1 MHSDELLIEVLT
13 EELPAQALLNEYK
26 EMPKKLHALFQ
37 KHAIEVRNET
47 QNQNQNQ
54 NNIEVFYTPRRL
66 CVLVKDFPLFT
77 KETKEEFFGPPIE
90 IACNNKDKAQGLNA
104 LGLGFYQKLGL
115 KDPKH
120 FQSAFKNNKEVLYH
134 AKTNPKQPTKNL
146 IMPIVLEFLE
156 SLNFGKSMRWGS
168 VEKSF
173 IRPIH
178 NICVLFNGEN
188 FNNIEIK
195 EYGFKTK
202 QATKAHRQEGFDF
215 IEVHSPRE
223 YFEVLEKNHVILDP
237 KKREEK
243 ILQEIKELE
252 TKHHIIV
259 EIDRDLLDEVIAIT
273 EYPSTLLGEFD
284 KAFLKLPSEII
295 ITSMKENQ
303 RYFAT
308 FNQES
313 QKEGQKEDQKLHNG
327 FIVVSNAINKDKQK
341 IILGN
346 QKVLKA
352 RLSDAVFFYEND
364 LKKPLD
370 NAPLE
375 SVVFVQ
381 GLGTLRDKMER
392 ELIIAQYLTQKYA
405 SSLNMPL
412 EKALELMNRAVQI
425 AKADLLSE
433 VVYEFT
439 ELQGIMGY
447 YYALKQN
454 ENEWVALSLKE
465 QYLPASENAPLPSSV
480 FSAIVALSLK
490 LDSLFSLFSAGKIP
504 SGSKD
509 PFALRRLSF
518 GLLKIVAHYG
528 LKFDLKVD
536 LKNLFEKVGVYQSF
550 DLEILEKFLLE
561 RFNNLID
568 CNPSIIRSV
577 LNTNER
583 DIVAIIQKVKALK
596 RFLDDPKNAQ
606 KKELLFSAFKRL
618 ANINKDRNPNQ
629 TSGFSANLFKEPQE
643 HALFKAFNALKTSA
657 FESLD
662 SKIEAYFGLHAP
674 LEEYFK
680 SVLVMDKDLEIQKN
694 RKNFLWNVYQS
705 FLEIGDIKEIAI

>member
-1 MHSDELLIEVLT
+1 MHSDELLVEILV

-37 KHAIEVRNET
+37 KRALEVG
-47 QNQNQNQ
+47 
-54 NNIEVFYTPRRL
+54 NIEIFYTPRRL
-66 CVLVKDFPLFT
+66 CLLVKDFPLLT
-77 KETKEEFFGPPIE
+77 QEIKEEFFGPPVK
-90 IACNNKDKAQGLNA
+90 IACNHQDKTQGLNA
-104 LGLGFYQKLGL
+104 LGLGFYQKIGL
-115 KDPKH
+115 KDHQH
-120 FQSAFKNNKEVLYH
+120 FQTAFKNNKEVLYH
-134 AKTNPKQPTKNL
+134 AKIHAKEPTKDL

-156 SLNFGKSMRWGS
+156 GLNFGKSMRWGN

-188 FNNIEIK
+188 FNGIGVK

-215 IEVHSPRE
+215 IQVDSPKA

-237 KKREEK
+237 KKREAK
-243 ILQEIKELE
+243 ILKEIKELE
-252 TKHHIIV
+252 TKHRIIV
-259 EIDRDLLDEVIAIT
+259 EIDRDLLDEVVAIT
-273 EYPSTLLGEFD
+273 EYPSALLGEFD
-284 KAFLKLPSEII
+284 KAFLKLPTEII
-295 ITSMKENQ
+295 TTSMKENQ
-303 RYFAT
+303 RYFAA
-308 FNQES
+308 FNQKSQES
-313 QKEGQKEDQKLHNG
+313 PTLHNG
-327 FIVVSNAINKDKQK
+327 FIVVSNAISKDKQK
-341 IILGN
+341 IIAGN

-381 GLGTLRDKMER
+381 GLGSLKDKMER
-392 ELIIAQYLTQKYA
+392 EAIIAQYLTQKYA
-405 SSLNMPL
+405 PSLNMPL
-412 EKALELMNRAVQI
+412 EKALELISRAVKI

-433 VVYEFT
+433 VVYEFS

-454 ENEWVALSLKE
+454 ENELVALSLKE

-490 LDSLFSLFSAGKIP
+490 LDSLFSLFSVGKIP

-518 GLLKIVAHYG
+518 GLLKIIAHYG
-528 LKFDLKVD
+528 LEFDLKAD
-536 LKNLFEKVGVYQSF
+536 LKNLFEKVGVYQRF
-550 DLEILEKFLLE
+550 DLEVLEKFLLE

-583 DIVAIIQKVKALK
+583 DIVKIIQKVKALK

-618 ANINKDRNPNQ
+618 ANINKDRNPNESSEFS
-629 TSGFSANLFKEPQE
+629 TSLFKESQE
-643 HALFKAFNALKTSA
+643 HALFEAFNAIKTSA
-657 FESLD
+657 FEGLD

-680 SVLVMDKDLEIQKN
+680 SVLVMDKDIEIQKN
-694 RKNFLWNVYQS
+694 RKNFLWGVYQS

>member
-1 MHSDELLIEVLT
+1 MHSDELLVEILV

-37 KHAIEVRNET
+37 KHALEVG
-47 QNQNQNQ
+47 
-54 NNIEVFYTPRRL
+54 NIEIFYTPRRL
-66 CVLVKDFPLFT
+66 CLLVKDFPLLT
-77 KETKEEFFGPPIE
+77 QETKEEFFGPPVK
-90 IACNNKDKAQGLNA
+90 IACNHQDKTQGLNA

-115 KDPKH
+115 KDHQH
-120 FQSAFKNNKEVLYH
+120 FQTAFKNNKEVLYH
-134 AKTNPKQPTKNL
+134 AKIHAKEPTKDL

-156 SLNFGKSMRWGS
+156 GLNFGKSMRWGN

-188 FNNIEIK
+188 FNDIEVK

-215 IEVHSPRE
+215 VQVDSPKA

-237 KKREEK
+237 KKREAK

-252 TKHHIIV
+252 TKHRIIV
-259 EIDRDLLDEVIAIT
+259 EIDRDLLDEVVAIT
-273 EYPSTLLGEFD
+273 EYPSVLLGEFD
-284 KAFLKLPSEII
+284 KAFLKLPTEII
-295 ITSMKENQ
+295 TTSMKENQ

-308 FNQES
+308 FNQKS
-313 QKEGQKEDQKLHNG
+313 QEGPTLHNG
-327 FIVVSNAINKDKQK
+327 FIVVSNAISKDKQK
-341 IILGN
+341 IIAGN

-381 GLGTLRDKMER
+381 GLGTLKDKMER
-392 ELIIAQYLTQKYA
+392 EAIIAQYLTQKYA
-405 SSLNMPL
+405 SSLNMSL
-412 EKALELMNRAVQI
+412 EKALELVGRAVRI

-433 VVYEFT
+433 VVYEFS

-454 ENEWVALSLKE
+454 ENELVALSVKE

-480 FSAIVALSLK
+480 FSSIVALSLK
-490 LDSLFSLFSAGKIP
+490 LDSLFSLFSVGKIP

-518 GLLKIVAHYG
+518 GLLKIIAHYG
-528 LKFDLKVD
+528 LEFDLKAD

-550 DLEILEKFLLE
+550 DLEVLEKFLLE

-583 DIVAIIQKVKALK
+583 DIVKIIQKVKALK

-618 ANINKDRNPNQ
+618 ANINKDRNPNE
-629 TSGFSANLFKEPQE
+629 SSEFFISLFKELQE
-643 HALFKAFNALKTSA
+643 HALFEAFNAIKTSA

-680 SVLVMDKDLEIQKN
+680 SVLVMDKDIEIQKN
-694 RKNFLWNVYQS
+694 RKNFLWGVYQS

>member
-1 MHSDELLIEVLT
+1 MHSDELLVEILV
-13 EELPAQALLNEYK
+13 EELPAQALLNEYE

-37 KHAIEVRNET
+37 KRALEVG
-47 QNQNQNQ
+47 
-54 NNIEVFYTPRRL
+54 NIEIFYTPRRL
-66 CVLVKDFPLFT
+66 CLLVKDFPLLT
-77 KETKEEFFGPPIE
+77 QETKEEFFGPPIK
-90 IACNNKDKAQGLNA
+90 IACNHQDKTQGLNA

-115 KDPKH
+115 KDHQH
-120 FQSAFKNNKEVLYH
+120 FQTAFKNNKEVLYH
-134 AKTNPKQPTKNL
+134 AKIHAKEPTKDL

-156 SLNFGKSMRWGS
+156 GLNFGKSMRWGN

-188 FNNIEIK
+188 FNDIEVK

-215 IEVHSPRE
+215 IQVDSPKA
-223 YFEVLEKNHVILDP
+223 YFEVLEKKHVILDP
-237 KKREEK
+237 KKREAK

-252 TKHHIIV
+252 TKHRIIV
-259 EIDRDLLDEVIAIT
+259 EIDRDLLDEVVAIT
-273 EYPSTLLGEFD
+273 EYPSALLGEFD

-295 ITSMKENQ
+295 TTSMKENQ
-303 RYFAT
+303 RYFAA
-308 FNQES
+308 FNQKS
-313 QKEGQKEDQKLHNG
+313 QEGLALHNG

-341 IILGN
+341 IIAGN

-381 GLGTLRDKMER
+381 GLGTLKDKMER
-392 ELIIAQYLTQKYA
+392 EAIIAEYLTQKYA

-412 EKALELMNRAVQI
+412 EKALELVSRAVRI

-433 VVYEFT
+433 VVYEFS

-454 ENEWVALSLKE
+454 ENELVALSVKE
-465 QYLPASENAPLPSSV
+465 QYLPTSENAPLPSSV

-490 LDSLFSLFSAGKIP
+490 LDSLFSLFSVGKIP

-518 GLLKIVAHYG
+518 GLLKIIAHYG
-528 LKFDLKVD
+528 LEFDLKAD
-536 LKNLFEKVGVYQSF
+536 LKNLFQKVAVYQSF

-583 DIVAIIQKVKALK
+583 DIVTIIQKVKALK

-618 ANINKDRNPNQ
+618 ANINKDRNPNE
-629 TSGFSANLFKEPQE
+629 SSEFFISLFKESQE
-643 HALFKAFNALKTSA
+643 HALFEAFNVIKTSA

-680 SVLVMDKDLEIQKN
+680 SVLVMDKDIEIQKN
-694 RKNFLWNVYQS
+694 RKNFLWSVYQS

>member
-1 MHSDELLIEVLT
+1 MHSDELLVEILV

-26 EMPKKLHALFQ
+26 EMPKKLHALFN
-37 KHAIEVRNET
+37 KHALEVG
-47 QNQNQNQ
+47 
-54 NNIEVFYTPRRL
+54 NIEIFYTPRRL
-66 CVLVKDFPLFT
+66 CLLVKDFPLLT
-77 KETKEEFFGPPIE
+77 QETKEEFFGPPVK
-90 IACNNKDKAQGLNA
+90 IACNHQDKTQGLNE

-115 KDPKH
+115 KDHQH
-120 FQSAFKNNKEVLYH
+120 FQTAFKNNNKEVLYH
-134 AKTNPKQPTKNL
+134 AKIHAKEPTKDL

-156 SLNFGKSMRWGS
+156 GLNFGKSMRWGN

-188 FNNIEIK
+188 FNDIEVK

-215 IEVHSPRE
+215 IQVDSPKA

-237 KKREEK
+237 KKREAK

-252 TKHHIIV
+252 TKHNIIV
-259 EIDRDLLDEVIAIT
+259 EIDRDLLDEVVAIT
-273 EYPSTLLGEFD
+273 EYPTALLGEFD

-295 ITSMKENQ
+295 TTSMKENQ
-303 RYFAT
+303 RYFAV
-308 FNQES
+308 FS
-313 QKEGQKEDQKLHNG
+313 QKEESPTLHNG
-327 FIVVSNAINKDKQK
+327 FVVVSNAINKDKQK
-341 IILGN
+341 IIAGN

-370 NAPLE
+370 NTPLE

-381 GLGTLRDKMER
+381 GLGTLKDKMER
-392 ELIIAQYLTQKYA
+392 EAIIAQYLTQKYA
-405 SSLNMPL
+405 SSLNMSL
-412 EKALELMNRAVQI
+412 EKALELVGRAVRI

-433 VVYEFT
+433 VVYEFS

-454 ENEWVALSLKE
+454 ENELVALSVKE

-490 LDSLFSLFSAGKIP
+490 LDSLFSLFSVGKIP

-528 LKFDLKVD
+528 LEFDLKAD
-536 LKNLFEKVGVYQSF
+536 LKNLFERVGVYQSF
-550 DLEILEKFLLE
+550 DLEVLEKFLLE

-583 DIVAIIQKVKALK
+583 DIVKIIQKVKALK

-618 ANINKDRNPNQ
+618 ANINKDRNPNE
-629 TSGFSANLFKEPQE
+629 SSEFFISLFKESQE
-643 HALFKAFNALKTSA
+643 HALFEAFNAIKTSA

-680 SVLVMDKDLEIQKN
+680 SVLVMDKDIEIQKN
-694 RKNFLWNVYQS
+694 RKNFLWGVYQS

>member
-1 MHSDELLIEVLT
+1 MHSDELLVEILV

-26 EMPKKLHALFQ
+26 EMTKKLHTLFN
-37 KHAIEVRNET
+37 KHALEVG
-47 QNQNQNQ
+47 
-54 NNIEVFYTPRRL
+54 NIEIFYTPRRL
-66 CVLVKDFPLFT
+66 CLLVKDFPLLT
-77 KETKEEFFGPPIE
+77 QETKEEFFGPPVK
-90 IACNNKDKAQGLNA
+90 IACNHQDKTQGLNA

-115 KDPKH
+115 KDHQH
-120 FQSAFKNNKEVLYH
+120 FQTAFKNNKEVLYH
-134 AKTNPKQPTKNL
+134 AKIHAKEPTKDL

-156 SLNFGKSMRWGS
+156 SLNFGKSMRWGN

-188 FNNIEIK
+188 FNDIEVK

-202 QATKAHRQEGFDF
+202 QATKVHRQEGFDF
-215 IEVHSPRE
+215 IQVDSPKA
-223 YFEVLEKNHVILDP
+223 YFEVLEKKHVILDP
-237 KKREEK
+237 KKREAK

-252 TKHHIIV
+252 TKHRIIV
-259 EIDRDLLDEVIAIT
+259 EIDRDLLDEVVAIT
-273 EYPSTLLGEFD
+273 EYPSALLGEFD

-303 RYFAT
+303 RYFAV
-308 FNQES
+308 FNQKSQES
-313 QKEGQKEDQKLHNG
+313 PTLHNG
-327 FIVVSNAINKDKQK
+327 FIVVSNAISKDKQK
-341 IILGN
+341 IIAGN

-381 GLGTLRDKMER
+381 GLGTLKDKMER
-392 ELIIAQYLTQKYA
+392 EAIIAQYLTQKYA
-405 SSLNMPL
+405 PSLNMPL
-412 EKALELMNRAVQI
+412 EKALELIGRAVRI

-433 VVYEFT
+433 VVYEFS

-454 ENEWVALSLKE
+454 ENELVALSVKE
-465 QYLPASENAPLPSSV
+465 QYLPTSENAPLPSSI
-480 FSAIVALSLK
+480 FSTIVALSLK

-518 GLLKIVAHYG
+518 GLLKIIAHYG
-528 LKFDLKVD
+528 LEFDLKAD

-583 DIVAIIQKVKALK
+583 DIVKIIQKVKALK

-618 ANINKDRNPNQ
+618 ANINKDRNPNE
-629 TSGFSANLFKEPQE
+629 SSEFSISLFKELQE
-643 HALFKAFNALKTSA
+643 HALFEAFNAIKTSA

-680 SVLVMDKDLEIQKN
+680 SVLVMDEDIEIQKN
-694 RKNFLWNVYQS
+694 RKNFLWGVYQS

>member
-1 MHSDELLIEVLT
+1 MHSDELLVEILV

-37 KHAIEVRNET
+37 KCTLEVG
-47 QNQNQNQ
+47 
-54 NNIEVFYTPRRL
+54 NIEIFYTPRRL
-66 CVLVKDFPLFT
+66 CLFIKDFPLLT
-77 KETKEEFFGPPIE
+77 QETKEEFFGPPVK
-90 IACNNKDKAQGLNA
+90 IACNHQDKTQGLNA

-115 KDPKH
+115 KDHQH
-120 FQSAFKNNKEVLYH
+120 FQTAFKNNKEVLYH
-134 AKTNPKQPTKNL
+134 AKIHAKEPTKDL

-156 SLNFGKSMRWGS
+156 SLNFGKSMRWGN

-178 NICVLFNGEN
+178 NICVLFNGED
-188 FNNIEIK
+188 FNGIEVK

-215 IEVHSPRE
+215 IEVDSPKA

-237 KKREEK
+237 KKREAK

-252 TKHHIIV
+252 IKHHIIV
-259 EIDRDLLDEVIAIT
+259 EIDRDLLDEVVAIT
-273 EYPSTLLGEFD
+273 EYPSALLGEFD

-295 ITSMKENQ
+295 TTSMKENQ
-303 RYFAT
+303 RYFAA
-308 FNQES
+308 FNQKSQES
-313 QKEGQKEDQKLHNG
+313 PTLHNG

-352 RLSDAVFFYEND
+352 RLNDAVFFYEND

-381 GLGTLRDKMER
+381 GLGTLKDKMER
-392 ELIIAQYLTQKYA
+392 EAVIAQYLTQKYA

-412 EKALELMNRAVQI
+412 EKALELISRAVRI

-433 VVYEFT
+433 VVYEFS

-454 ENEWVALSLKE
+454 ENELVALSVKE
-465 QYLPASENAPLPSSV
+465 QYLPTSENAPLPSSV

-518 GLLKIVAHYG
+518 GLLKIIAHYG
-528 LKFDLKVD
+528 LEFDLKAD

-550 DLEILEKFLLE
+550 DLEVLEKFLLE

-568 CNPSIIRSV
+568 CNLSIIRSV

-583 DIVAIIQKVKALK
+583 DIVKIIQKVKALK

-606 KKELLFSAFKRL
+606 KKELLFSTFKRL
-618 ANINKDRNPNQ
+618 ANINKDRNPNE
-629 TSGFSANLFKEPQE
+629 SSEFSISLFKELQE
-643 HALFKAFNALKTSA
+643 HALFEAFNAIKTNA

-662 SKIEAYFGLHAP
+662 SKIEAYFGLHVP

-680 SVLVMDKDLEIQKN
+680 SVLVMDKDIEIQKN
-694 RKNFLWNVYQS
+694 RKNFLWGVYQS

>member
-1 MHSDELLIEVLT
+1 MHSDELLVEILV

-37 KHAIEVRNET
+37 KRVLEVG
-47 QNQNQNQ
+47 
-54 NNIEVFYTPRRL
+54 NIEIFYTPRRL
-66 CVLVKDFPLFT
+66 CLLVKDFPLLT
-77 KETKEEFFGPPIE
+77 KETKEEFFGPPVK
-90 IACNNKDKAQGLNA
+90 IACNHQDKTQGLNE

-115 KDPKH
+115 KDHQH
-120 FQSAFKNNKEVLYH
+120 FQTAFKNNKEVLYH
-134 AKTNPKQPTKNL
+134 AKIHAKEPTKDL

-156 SLNFGKSMRWGS
+156 GLNFGKSMRWGS

-188 FNNIEIK
+188 FNDIEVK

-215 IEVHSPRE
+215 IQVDSPKA

-237 KKREEK
+237 KKREAK

-252 TKHHIIV
+252 TKHRIIV
-259 EIDRDLLDEVIAIT
+259 EIDRDLLDEVVAIT
-273 EYPSTLLGEFD
+273 EYPSALLGEFD

-295 ITSMKENQ
+295 TTSMKENQ
-303 RYFAT
+303 RYFAA
-308 FNQES
+308 FNQKSQES
-313 QKEGQKEDQKLHNG
+313 PTLHNG

-341 IILGN
+341 IIAGN

-381 GLGTLRDKMER
+381 GLGTLKDKMER
-392 ELIIAQYLTQKYA
+392 EAIIAEYLTQKYA
-405 SSLNMPL
+405 PSLSMPL
-412 EKALELMNRAVQI
+412 EKALELVSRAVRI

-433 VVYEFT
+433 VVYEFS

-454 ENEWVALSLKE
+454 ENELVALSVKE

-490 LDSLFSLFSAGKIP
+490 LDSLFSLFSVGKIP

-518 GLLKIVAHYG
+518 GLLKIITHYG
-528 LKFDLKVD
+528 LGFDLKAD

-583 DIVAIIQKVKALK
+583 DIVKIIQKVKALK

-618 ANINKDRNPNQ
+618 ANINKDRNPNE
-629 TSGFSANLFKEPQE
+629 SSEFSISLFKESQE
-643 HALFKAFNALKTSA
+643 HALFEAFNAIKTSV

-680 SVLVMDKDLEIQKN
+680 SVLVMDKDIEIQKN
-694 RKNFLWNVYQS
+694 RKNFLWGVYQS

>member
-1 MHSDELLIEVLT
+1 MHSDELLVEILV

-37 KHAIEVRNET
+37 KRALEVG
-47 QNQNQNQ
+47 
-54 NNIEVFYTPRRL
+54 NIEVFYTPRRL
-66 CVLVKDFPLFT
+66 CLFIKDFPLLT
-77 KETKEEFFGPPIE
+77 QETKEEFFGPPVK
-90 IACNNKDKAQGLNA
+90 IACNHQDKTQGLNA

-115 KDPKH
+115 KDH
-120 FQSAFKNNKEVLYH
+120 QNFQTAFKNNKEVLYH
-134 AKTNPKQPTKNL
+134 AKTHTKEPTKDL

-156 SLNFGKSMRWGS
+156 GLNFGKSMRWGN

-188 FNNIEIK
+188 FNDIEVK

-215 IEVHSPRE
+215 IEVDSPKA

-237 KKREEK
+237 KKREAK

-252 TKHHIIV
+252 TKHDISV
-259 EIDRDLLDEVIAIT
+259 EIDRDLLDEVVAIT
-273 EYPSTLLGEFD
+273 EYPSVLLGEFD

-295 ITSMKENQ
+295 TTSMKENQ
-303 RYFAT
+303 CYFAT
-308 FNQES
+308 FS
-313 QKEGQKEDQKLHNG
+313 QKSQEESPTLHNG

-381 GLGTLRDKMER
+381 GLGTLKDKMER
-392 ELIIAQYLTQKYA
+392 ESTIAQYLMQKYI

-412 EKALELMNRAVQI
+412 EKALELVKRAVQI

-433 VVYEFT
+433 VVYEFS

-454 ENEWVALSLKE
+454 ENELVALSLKE

-480 FSAIVALSLK
+480 FSSIVALSLK
-490 LDSLFSLFSAGKIP
+490 LDSLFSLFSVGKIP

-518 GLLKIVAHYG
+518 GLLKIIAHYG
-528 LKFDLKVD
+528 LEFDLKAD

-583 DIVAIIQKVKALK
+583 DIVKIIQKVKALK

-618 ANINKDRNPNQ
+618 ANINKDRNPNE
-629 TSGFSANLFKEPQE
+629 SSEFSAHLFKEPKE
-643 HALFKAFNALKTSA
+643 HALFEAFNAIKTSA

-680 SVLVMDKDLEIQKN
+680 SVLVMDKDIEIQKN
-694 RKNFLWNVYQS
+694 RKNFLWGVYQS

>member
-1 MHSDELLIEVLT
+1 MHSDELLVEILV

-26 EMPKKLHALFQ
+26 EMPKKLQALFQ
-37 KHAIEVRNET
+37 KHALEVG
-47 QNQNQNQ
+47 
-54 NNIEVFYTPRRL
+54 NIEIFYTPRRL
-66 CVLVKDFPLFT
+66 CLLVKDFPLLT
-77 KETKEEFFGPPIE
+77 QETKEEFFGPPVK
-90 IACNNKDKAQGLNA
+90 IACNHQDKTQGLNE

-115 KDPKH
+115 KDHQH
-120 FQSAFKNNKEVLYH
+120 FQTAFKNNKEVLYH
-134 AKTNPKQPTKNL
+134 AKIHAKEPTKDL

-156 SLNFGKSMRWGS
+156 GLNFGKSMRWGS
-168 VEKSF
+168 VEKGF

-188 FNNIEIK
+188 FNDIEVK

-215 IEVHSPRE
+215 IQVDSPKA

-237 KKREEK
+237 KKREAK

-252 TKHHIIV
+252 TKHRIIV
-259 EIDRDLLDEVIAIT
+259 EIDRDLLDEVVAIT
-273 EYPSTLLGEFD
+273 EYPSALLGEFD

-295 ITSMKENQ
+295 TTSMKENQ
-303 RYFAT
+303 RYFAA
-308 FNQES
+308 FNQKSQES
-313 QKEGQKEDQKLHNG
+313 PTLHNG

-341 IILGN
+341 IIAGN

-381 GLGTLRDKMER
+381 GLGTLKDKMER
-392 ELIIAQYLTQKYA
+392 EAVIAQYLTQKYA

-412 EKALELMNRAVQI
+412 EKALELVSRAVRI

-433 VVYEFT
+433 VVYEFS

-454 ENEWVALSLKE
+454 ENELVALSVKE

-490 LDSLFSLFSAGKIP
+490 LDSLFSLFSVGKIP

-528 LKFDLKVD
+528 LEFDLKAD
-536 LKNLFEKVGVYQSF
+536 LKNLFERVGVYQSF

-583 DIVAIIQKVKALK
+583 DIVEIIQKVKALK

-618 ANINKDRNPNQ
+618 ANINKDRNPNE
-629 TSGFSANLFKEPQE
+629 SSEFFISLFKELQE
-643 HALFKAFNALKTSA
+643 HALFEAFNAIKTSA

-680 SVLVMDKDLEIQKN
+680 SVLVMDKDIEIQKN
-694 RKNFLWNVYQS
+694 RKNFLWSVYQS

>member
-1 MHSDELLIEVLT
+1 MHSDELLVEILV

-26 EMPKKLHALFQ
+26 EMPKKLHALFN
-37 KHAIEVRNET
+37 KRALEVG
-47 QNQNQNQ
+47 
-54 NNIEVFYTPRRL
+54 NIEIFYTPRRL
-66 CVLVKDFPLFT
+66 CLLIKDFPILT
-77 KETKEEFFGPPIE
+77 QETKEEFFGPPVK
-90 IACNNKDKAQGLNA
+90 IACNHQDKTQGLNA

-115 KDPKH
+115 KDHQH
-120 FQSAFKNNKEVLYH
+120 FQTAFKNNKEVLYH
-134 AKTNPKQPTKNL
+134 AKIHAKEPTKDL

-156 SLNFGKSMRWGS
+156 GLNFGKSMRWGN

-188 FNNIEIK
+188 FNDIEVK

-202 QATKAHRQEGFDF
+202 QATKVHRQESFDF
-215 IEVHSPRE
+215 IQVDSPKA
-223 YFEVLEKNHVILDP
+223 YFEVLEKKHVILDP
-237 KKREEK
+237 KKREAK

-252 TKHHIIV
+252 TKHRIIV
-259 EIDRDLLDEVIAIT
+259 EIDRDLLDEVVAIT
-273 EYPSTLLGEFD
+273 EYPSVLLGEFD

-295 ITSMKENQ
+295 TTSMKENQ
-303 RYFAT
+303 RYFAV
-308 FNQES
+308 FDQKNQES
-313 QKEGQKEDQKLHNG
+313 PTLHNG

-341 IILGN
+341 IIAGN

-381 GLGTLRDKMER
+381 GLGTLKDKMER
-392 ELIIAQYLTQKYA
+392 EAVIAQYLTQKYA

-412 EKALELMNRAVQI
+412 EKALELVSRAVKI

-433 VVYEFT
+433 VVYEFS

-454 ENEWVALSLKE
+454 ENELVALSVKE

-490 LDSLFSLFSAGKIP
+490 LDSLFSLFSVGKIP

-518 GLLKIVAHYG
+518 GLLKIVVHYG
-528 LKFDLKVD
+528 LEFDLKAD

-550 DLEILEKFLLE
+550 DLEVLEKFLLE

-577 LNTNER
+577 LNTKER
-583 DIVAIIQKVKALK
+583 DIVKIIQKVKALK

-618 ANINKDRNPNQ
+618 ANINKDRNPNE
-629 TSGFSANLFKEPQE
+629 SSEFSISLFKELQE
-643 HALFKAFNALKTSA
+643 HALFEAFNAIKTSA

-662 SKIEAYFGLHAP
+662 SKIDAYFGLHVP

-680 SVLVMDKDLEIQKN
+680 SVLVMDKDIEIQKN
-694 RKNFLWNVYQS
+694 RKNFLWGVYQS

>member
-1 MHSDELLIEVLT
+1 MHSDELLVEILV

-37 KHAIEVRNET
+37 KHALEVG
-47 QNQNQNQ
+47 
-54 NNIEVFYTPRRL
+54 NIEIFYTPRRL
-66 CVLVKDFPLFT
+66 CLLVKDFPLLT
-77 KETKEEFFGPPIE
+77 QETKEEFFGPPVK
-90 IACNNKDKAQGLNA
+90 IACNHQDKTQGLNE

-115 KDPKH
+115 KDHQH
-120 FQSAFKNNKEVLYH
+120 FQTAFKNNKEVLYH
-134 AKTNPKQPTKNL
+134 AKIHAKEPTKDL

-156 SLNFGKSMRWGS
+156 GLNFGKSMRWGN

-178 NICVLFNGEN
+178 NVCVLFNGEN
-188 FNNIEIK
+188 FNGIEVK

-215 IEVHSPRE
+215 IQVDSPKA
-223 YFEVLEKNHVILDP
+223 YFEVLEKKHVILDP
-237 KKREEK
+237 KKREAK

-252 TKHHIIV
+252 TKHNIIV
-259 EIDRDLLDEVIAIT
+259 EIDRDLLDEVVAIT
-273 EYPSTLLGEFD
+273 EYPSALLGEFD

-295 ITSMKENQ
+295 TTSMKENQ
-303 RYFAT
+303 RYFAA
-308 FNQES
+308 FNQKSQES
-313 QKEGQKEDQKLHNG
+313 PTLHNG

-341 IILGN
+341 IIAGN

-381 GLGTLRDKMER
+381 GLGTLKDKMER
-392 ELIIAQYLTQKYA
+392 EAVIAQYLTQKYA

-412 EKALELMNRAVQI
+412 EKALELVGRAVRI

-433 VVYEFT
+433 VVYEFS

-454 ENEWVALSLKE
+454 ENELVALSVKE

-490 LDSLFSLFSAGKIP
+490 LDSLFSLFSVGKIP

-528 LKFDLKVD
+528 LGFDLKAD
-536 LKNLFEKVGVYQSF
+536 LKNLFERVGVYQSF
-550 DLEILEKFLLE
+550 DLEVLEKFLLE

-583 DIVAIIQKVKALK
+583 DIVKIIQKVKALK

-618 ANINKDRNPNQ
+618 ANINKDRNPNE
-629 TSGFSANLFKEPQE
+629 SSEFSISLFKELQE
-643 HALFKAFNALKTSA
+643 HALFEAFNAIKTSA

-680 SVLVMDKDLEIQKN
+680 SVLVMDKDIEIQKN
-694 RKNFLWNVYQS
+694 RKNFLWGVYQS

>member
-1 MHSDELLIEVLT
+1 MHSDELLVEILV

-37 KHAIEVRNET
+37 KRALEVG
-47 QNQNQNQ
+47 
-54 NNIEVFYTPRRL
+54 NIEIFYTPRRL
-66 CVLVKDFPLFT
+66 CLLVKDFPLLT
-77 KETKEEFFGPPIE
+77 QETKEEFFGPPVK
-90 IACNNKDKAQGLNA
+90 IACNHQDKTQGLNE

-115 KDPKH
+115 KDHQH
-120 FQSAFKNNKEVLYH
+120 FQTAFKNNKEVLYH
-134 AKTNPKQPTKNL
+134 AKIHAKEPTKDL

-156 SLNFGKSMRWGS
+156 GLNFGKSMRWGN

-188 FNNIEIK
+188 FNDIEVK

-215 IEVHSPRE
+215 IQVDSPKA

-237 KKREEK
+237 KKREAK
-243 ILQEIKELE
+243 ILKEIKELE
-252 TKHHIIV
+252 TKHRIIV
-259 EIDRDLLDEVIAIT
+259 EIDRDLLDEVVAIT
-273 EYPSTLLGEFD
+273 EYPSALLGEFD

-295 ITSMKENQ
+295 TTSMKENQ
-303 RYFAT
+303 RYFAA
-308 FNQES
+308 FNQKSQES
-313 QKEGQKEDQKLHNG
+313 PTLHNG

-341 IILGN
+341 IIAGN

-370 NAPLE
+370 NTPLE

-381 GLGTLRDKMER
+381 GLGTLKDKMER
-392 ELIIAQYLTQKYA
+392 EAIIAQYLTQKYA

-412 EKALELMNRAVQI
+412 EKALELVGRAVRI

-433 VVYEFT
+433 VVYEFS

-454 ENEWVALSLKE
+454 ENELVALSVKE

-490 LDSLFSLFSAGKIP
+490 LDSLFSLFSVGKIP

-528 LKFDLKVD
+528 LGFDLKVD

-550 DLEILEKFLLE
+550 ELEILEKFLLE

-583 DIVAIIQKVKALK
+583 DIVKIIQKVKALK

-618 ANINKDRNPNQ
+618 ANINKDRSPNE
-629 TSGFSANLFKEPQE
+629 SSEFFISLFKESQE
-643 HALFKAFNALKTSA
+643 HALFEAFNAIKTSA
-657 FESLD
+657 FEGLD

-680 SVLVMDKDLEIQKN
+680 SVLVMDKDVEIQKN
-694 RKNFLWNVYQS
+694 RKNFLWSVYQS

>member
-1 MHSDELLIEVLT
+1 MHSDELLVEILV

-37 KHAIEVRNET
+37 KRALEVG
-47 QNQNQNQ
+47 
-54 NNIEVFYTPRRL
+54 NIEIFYTPRRL
-66 CVLVKDFPLFT
+66 CLLVKDFPLLT
-77 KETKEEFFGPPIE
+77 QETKEEFFGPPVK
-90 IACNNKDKAQGLNA
+90 IACNHQDKTQGLNA

-115 KDPKH
+115 KDHQH
-120 FQSAFKNNKEVLYH
+120 FKTAFKNNKEVLYH
-134 AKTNPKQPTKNL
+134 AKIHAKEPTKDL

-156 SLNFGKSMRWGS
+156 GLNFGKSMRWGN

-188 FNNIEIK
+188 FNDIEVK

-215 IEVHSPRE
+215 IQVDSPKA
-223 YFEVLEKNHVILDP
+223 YFEVLEKKHVILDP
-237 KKREEK
+237 KKREAK

-252 TKHHIIV
+252 TKHRIIV
-259 EIDRDLLDEVIAIT
+259 EIDRDLLDEVVAIT
-273 EYPSTLLGEFD
+273 EYPSALLGEFD

-303 RYFAT
+303 RYFAA
-308 FNQES
+308 FNQKS
-313 QKEGQKEDQKLHNG
+313 QENPTLHNG

-341 IILGN
+341 IIAGN

-381 GLGTLRDKMER
+381 GLGTLKDKMER
-392 ELIIAQYLTQKYA
+392 EAIIAQYLTQKYA

-412 EKALELMNRAVQI
+412 EKALELVGRAVRI

-433 VVYEFT
+433 VVYEFS

-454 ENEWVALSLKE
+454 ENELVALSVKE
-465 QYLPASENAPLPSSV
+465 QYLPASENASLPSSV

-490 LDSLFSLFSAGKIP
+490 LDSLFSLFSVGKIP

-518 GLLKIVAHYG
+518 GLLKIIAHYG
-528 LKFDLKVD
+528 LGFDLKAD

-550 DLEILEKFLLE
+550 DLEVLEKFLLE

-583 DIVAIIQKVKALK
+583 DIVKIIQKVKALK

-618 ANINKDRNPNQ
+618 ANINKDRNPNE
-629 TSGFSANLFKEPQE
+629 SSEFFISLFKESQE
-643 HALFKAFNALKTSA
+643 HALFEAFNAIKTSA

-680 SVLVMDKDLEIQKN
+680 SVLVMDKDIEIQKN
-694 RKNFLWNVYQS
+694 RKNFLWSVYQS

>member
-1 MHSDELLIEVLT
+1 MHSDELLVEILV

-26 EMPKKLHALFQ
+26 EMPKKLHTLFQ
-37 KHAIEVRNET
+37 KRALEVGT
-47 QNQNQNQ
+47 
-54 NNIEVFYTPRRL
+54 IEVFYTPRRL
-66 CVLVKDFPLFT
+66 CLFIKDFPLLT
-77 KETKEEFFGPPIE
+77 QETKEEFFGPPVK
-90 IACNNKDKAQGLNA
+90 IACNHQDKTQGLNA

-115 KDPKH
+115 KDH
-120 FQSAFKNNKEVLYH
+120 QYFQTAFKNNKEVLYH
-134 AKTNPKQPTKNL
+134 AKIHEKEPAKDL

-156 SLNFGKSMRWGS
+156 GLNFGKSMRWGN

-188 FNNIEIK
+188 FNDIEVK

-215 IEVHSPRE
+215 IQVDSPKA

-237 KKREEK
+237 KKREAK

-252 TKHHIIV
+252 TKHRIIV
-259 EIDRDLLDEVIAIT
+259 EIDRDLLDEVVAIT
-273 EYPSTLLGEFD
+273 EYPSALLGEFD

-303 RYFAT
+303 RYFAV
-308 FNQES
+308 FDQKSQES
-313 QKEGQKEDQKLHNG
+313 PTLHNG

-341 IILGN
+341 IIAGN

-381 GLGTLRDKMER
+381 GLGTLKDKMER
-392 ELIIAQYLTQKYA
+392 EAIIAQYLTQKYA
-405 SSLNMPL
+405 PSLNMPL
-412 EKALELMNRAVQI
+412 EKALELIGRAVRI

-433 VVYEFT
+433 VVYEFS

-454 ENEWVALSLKE
+454 ENELVALSVRE

-490 LDSLFSLFSAGKIP
+490 LDSLFSLFSVGKIP

-518 GLLKIVAHYG
+518 GLLKIIAHYG
-528 LKFDLKVD
+528 LEFDLKAD

-550 DLEILEKFLLE
+550 DLEVLEKFLLE

-583 DIVAIIQKVKALK
+583 DIVKIIQKVKALK

-618 ANINKDRNPNQ
+618 ANINKDRNPNE
-629 TSGFSANLFKEPQE
+629 SSEFSISLFKELQE
-643 HALFKAFNALKTSA
+643 HALFEAFNAIKTSA

-680 SVLVMDKDLEIQKN
+680 SVLVMDKDIEIQKN
-694 RKNFLWNVYQS
+694 RKNFLWGVYQS

>member
-1 MHSDELLIEVLT
+1 MHSDELLVEILV

-26 EMPKKLHALFQ
+26 EMPKKLHALFN
-37 KHAIEVRNET
+37 KCALEVG
-47 QNQNQNQ
+47 
-54 NNIEVFYTPRRL
+54 NIEIFYTPRRL
-66 CVLVKDFPLFT
+66 CLLIKDFPLLT
-77 KETKEEFFGPPIE
+77 QETKEEFFGPPVK
-90 IACNNKDKAQGLNA
+90 IACNNEDKTQGLNA

-115 KDPKH
+115 KDHRH
-120 FQSAFKNNKEVLYH
+120 FQTAFKNNKEVLYH
-134 AKTNPKQPTKNL
+134 AKIHEKEPTKDL

-156 SLNFGKSMRWGS
+156 SLNFGKSMRWGN

-178 NICVLFNGEN
+178 NICVLFNGED
-188 FNNIEIK
+188 FNDIEVK

-202 QATKAHRQEGFDF
+202 QATKVHRQEGFDF
-215 IEVHSPRE
+215 IQVDSPKA

-237 KKREEK
+237 KKREAK

-252 TKHHIIV
+252 TKHRIIV
-259 EIDRDLLDEVIAIT
+259 EIDRDLLDEVVAIT
-273 EYPSTLLGEFD
+273 EYPSALLGEFD

-295 ITSMKENQ
+295 TTSMKENQ

-308 FNQES
+308 FS
-313 QKEGQKEDQKLHNG
+313 QKSQEDPTLHNG

-341 IILGN
+341 IIAGN

-381 GLGTLRDKMER
+381 GLGTLKDKMER
-392 ELIIAQYLTQKYA
+392 EAIIAQYLTQKYA
-405 SSLNMPL
+405 PSLNMPL
-412 EKALELMNRAVQI
+412 EKALELIGRAVKI

-433 VVYEFT
+433 VVYEFS

-454 ENEWVALSLKE
+454 ENELVALSVKE

-528 LKFDLKVD
+528 LEFDLKAD

-561 RFNNLID
+561 RFHNLID

-583 DIVAIIQKVKALK
+583 DIVKIIQKVKALK

-618 ANINKDRNPNQ
+618 ANINKDRNPNE
-629 TSGFSANLFKEPQE
+629 SSEFSISLFKELQE
-643 HALFKAFNALKTSA
+643 HALFEAFNAIKTSA
-657 FESLD
+657 FEGLD
-662 SKIEAYFGLHAP
+662 SKIEAYFSLHAP

-680 SVLVMDKDLEIQKN
+680 SVLVMDKDIEIQKN
-694 RKNFLWNVYQS
+694 RKNFLWGVYQS

>member
-1 MHSDELLIEVLT
+1 MHSDELLVEILV

-26 EMPKKLHALFQ
+26 EMPKKLQALFQ
-37 KHAIEVRNET
+37 KRALEVG
-47 QNQNQNQ
+47 
-54 NNIEVFYTPRRL
+54 NIEIFYTPRRL
-66 CVLVKDFPLFT
+66 CLLVKDFPLLT
-77 KETKEEFFGPPIE
+77 QETKEEFFGPPVK
-90 IACNNKDKAQGLNA
+90 IACNHQDKMQGLNE

-115 KDPKH
+115 KDHQH
-120 FQSAFKNNKEVLYH
+120 FQTAFKNNKEVLYH
-134 AKTNPKQPTKNL
+134 AKIHAKEPTKDL

-156 SLNFGKSMRWGS
+156 GLNFGKSMRWGN

-188 FNNIEIK
+188 FNDIEIK

-202 QATKAHRQEGFDF
+202 QATKVHRQEGFDF
-215 IEVHSPRE
+215 IQVDSPKA

-237 KKREEK
+237 KKREAK

-252 TKHHIIV
+252 TKHRIIV
-259 EIDRDLLDEVIAIT
+259 EIDGDLLDEVVAIT
-273 EYPSTLLGEFD
+273 EYPSVLLGEFD

-295 ITSMKENQ
+295 TTSMKENQ
-303 RYFAT
+303 RYFAV
-308 FNQES
+308 FDQKSQES
-313 QKEGQKEDQKLHNG
+313 PTLHNG

-341 IILGN
+341 IIAGN

-381 GLGTLRDKMER
+381 GLGTLKDKMER
-392 ELIIAQYLTQKYA
+392 EAIIAEYLTQKYA

-412 EKALELMNRAVQI
+412 EKALELIGRAVRI

-433 VVYEFT
+433 VVYEFS

-454 ENEWVALSLKE
+454 ENELVALSVKE

-490 LDSLFSLFSAGKIP
+490 LDSLFSLFSVGKIP

-518 GLLKIVAHYG
+518 GLLKIIVHYG
-528 LKFDLKVD
+528 LGFDLKAD
-536 LKNLFEKVGVYQSF
+536 LKNLFEKVGVYQGF

-583 DIVAIIQKVKALK
+583 DIVKIIQKVKALK

-618 ANINKDRNPNQ
+618 ANINKDRNPNE
-629 TSGFSANLFKEPQE
+629 SSEFSISLFKELQE
-643 HALFKAFNALKTSA
+643 HALFEAFNAIKTSA

-680 SVLVMDKDLEIQKN
+680 SVLVMDEDIEIQKN
-694 RKNFLWNVYQS
+694 RKNFLWGVYQS

>member
-1 MHSDELLIEVLT
+1 MHSDELLVEILV

-37 KHAIEVRNET
+37 KRALEVG
-47 QNQNQNQ
+47 
-54 NNIEVFYTPRRL
+54 NIEIFYTPRRL
-66 CVLVKDFPLFT
+66 CLLIKDFPLLT
-77 KETKEEFFGPPIE
+77 QETKEEFFGPPVK
-90 IACNNKDKAQGLNA
+90 IACNNEDKTQGLNE

-115 KDPKH
+115 KDHQH
-120 FQSAFKNNKEVLYH
+120 FQTAFKNNKEVLYH
-134 AKTNPKQPTKNL
+134 AKIHVKEPTKDL

-156 SLNFGKSMRWGS
+156 GLNFGKSMRWGN

-188 FNNIEIK
+188 FNGIEVK

-215 IEVHSPRE
+215 IQVDSPKA

-237 KKREEK
+237 KKREAK

-252 TKHHIIV
+252 TKHRIIV
-259 EIDRDLLDEVIAIT
+259 EIDRDLLDEVVAIT
-273 EYPSTLLGEFD
+273 EYPSALLGEFD

-295 ITSMKENQ
+295 TTSMKENQ
-303 RYFAT
+303 RYFAA
-308 FNQES
+308 FNQKSQES
-313 QKEGQKEDQKLHNG
+313 PTLHNG

-341 IILGN
+341 IIAGN

-381 GLGTLRDKMER
+381 GLGTLKDKMER
-392 ELIIAQYLTQKYA
+392 EAIIAQYLTQKYA

-412 EKALELMNRAVQI
+412 EKALELVGRAVRI

-433 VVYEFT
+433 VVYEFS

-454 ENEWVALSLKE
+454 ENELVALSVKE

-490 LDSLFSLFSAGKIP
+490 LDSLFSLFSVGKIP

-528 LKFDLKVD
+528 LGFDLKAD
-536 LKNLFEKVGVYQSF
+536 LKNLFERVGVYQSF
-550 DLEILEKFLLE
+550 DLEVLEKFLLE

-583 DIVAIIQKVKALK
+583 DIVKIIQKVKALK

-618 ANINKDRNPNQ
+618 ANINKDRNPNE
-629 TSGFSANLFKEPQE
+629 SSEFFISLFKEPQE
-643 HALFKAFNALKTSA
+643 HALFEAFNAIKTSA

-680 SVLVMDKDLEIQKN
+680 SVLVMDKDIEIQKN
-694 RKNFLWNVYQS
+694 RKNFLWGVYQS

>member
-1 MHSDELLIEVLT
+1 MHSDELLVEILV

-26 EMPKKLHALFQ
+26 EMPKKLHTLFSKRAL
-37 KHAIEVRNET
+37 EVG
-47 QNQNQNQ
+47 
-54 NNIEVFYTPRRL
+54 NIEIFYTPRRL
-66 CVLVKDFPLFT
+66 CLLIKDFPLLT
-77 KETKEEFFGPPIE
+77 QETKEEFFGPPVK
-90 IACNNKDKAQGLNA
+90 IACNHQDKTQGLNA

-115 KDPKH
+115 KDHQH
-120 FQSAFKNNKEVLYH
+120 FQTAFKNNKEVLYH
-134 AKTNPKQPTKNL
+134 AKIHEKEPTKDL

-156 SLNFGKSMRWGS
+156 GLNFGKSMRWGN

-178 NICVLFNGEN
+178 NICVLFNGED
-188 FNNIEIK
+188 FNDIEVK

-215 IEVHSPRE
+215 IQVDSPKA
-223 YFEVLEKNHVILDP
+223 YFEVLEKSHVILDP
-237 KKREEK
+237 KKREAK

-259 EIDRDLLDEVIAIT
+259 ETDRDLLDEVVAIT
-273 EYPSTLLGEFD
+273 EYPSALLGEFD

-308 FNQES
+308 FSQKSQES
-313 QKEGQKEDQKLHNG
+313 LTLHNG
-327 FIVVSNAINKDKQK
+327 FVVVSNAINKDKQK
-341 IILGN
+341 IIAGN

-381 GLGTLRDKMER
+381 GLGTLKDKMER
-392 ELIIAQYLTQKYA
+392 EAIIAQYLTQKYA
-405 SSLNMPL
+405 PSLNMPL
-412 EKALELMNRAVQI
+412 EKALELIGRAVRI

-433 VVYEFT
+433 VVYEFS

-454 ENEWVALSLKE
+454 ENELVALSLKE
-465 QYLPASENAPLPSSV
+465 QYLPASENAPLPSNV
-480 FSAIVALSLK
+480 FSSIVALSLK
-490 LDSLFSLFSAGKIP
+490 LDSLFSLFSVGKIP

-518 GLLKIVAHYG
+518 GLLKIIAHYG
-528 LKFDLKVD
+528 LEFDLKAD

-550 DLEILEKFLLE
+550 DLKILEKFLLE
-561 RFNNLID
+561 RFHNLID

-583 DIVAIIQKVKALK
+583 DIVKITQKVKALK

-618 ANINKDRNPNQ
+618 ANINKDRNPDES
-629 TSGFSANLFKEPQE
+629 SGFSTSLFKEPEE
-643 HALFKAFNALKTSA
+643 HALFEAFNAIKTSA
-657 FESLD
+657 FEGLD
-662 SKIEAYFGLHAP
+662 SKIEAYFSLHAP

-680 SVLVMDKDLEIQKN
+680 SVLVMDKDIEIQKN
-694 RKNFLWNVYQS
+694 RKNFLWGVYQS

>member
-1 MHSDELLIEVLT
+1 MHSDELLVEILV

-37 KHAIEVRNET
+37 KRALEVG
-47 QNQNQNQ
+47 
-54 NNIEVFYTPRRL
+54 NIEIFYTPRRL
-66 CVLVKDFPLFT
+66 CLLVKDFPLLT
-77 KETKEEFFGPPIE
+77 QETKEEFFGPPVK
-90 IACNNKDKAQGLNA
+90 IACNHQDKTQGLNA

-115 KDPKH
+115 RDHQH
-120 FQSAFKNNKEVLYH
+120 FQTAFKNNKEVLYH
-134 AKTNPKQPTKNL
+134 AKIHAKEPTKDL

-156 SLNFGKSMRWGS
+156 SLNFGKSMRWGN

-188 FNNIEIK
+188 FNDIEVK

-215 IEVHSPRE
+215 IQVDSPKA

-237 KKREEK
+237 KKREAK

-252 TKHHIIV
+252 TKHRIIV
-259 EIDRDLLDEVIAIT
+259 EIDRDLLDEVVAIT
-273 EYPSTLLGEFD
+273 EYPSALLGEFD

-295 ITSMKENQ
+295 TTSMKENQ
-303 RYFAT
+303 RYFAA
-308 FNQES
+308 FNQKSQES
-313 QKEGQKEDQKLHNG
+313 PTLHNG

-341 IILGN
+341 IIAGN

-381 GLGTLRDKMER
+381 GLGTLKDKMER
-392 ELIIAQYLTQKYA
+392 EAVIAQYLTQKYA
-405 SSLNMPL
+405 SSLNMSL
-412 EKALELMNRAVQI
+412 EKALELVSRAVRI

-433 VVYEFT
+433 VVYEFS

-454 ENEWVALSLKE
+454 ENELVALSVKE

-490 LDSLFSLFSAGKIP
+490 LDSLFSLFGVGKIP

-528 LKFDLKVD
+528 LGFDLKAD
-536 LKNLFEKVGVYQSF
+536 LKNLFERVGVYQSF
-550 DLEILEKFLLE
+550 DLEVLEKFLLE

-583 DIVAIIQKVKALK
+583 DIVKIIQKVKALK

-618 ANINKDRNPNQ
+618 ANINKDRNPNE
-629 TSGFSANLFKEPQE
+629 SSEFSISLFKESQE
-643 HALFKAFNALKTSA
+643 HALFKAFNAIKTSA
-657 FESLD
+657 FEGLD

-680 SVLVMDKDLEIQKN
+680 SVLVMDKDIEIQKN
-694 RKNFLWNVYQS
+694 RKNFLWGVYQS

>member
-1 MHSDELLIEVLT
+1 MHSDELLVEILV

-37 KHAIEVRNET
+37 KRALEVG
-47 QNQNQNQ
+47 
-54 NNIEVFYTPRRL
+54 NIEIFYTPRRL
-66 CVLVKDFPLFT
+66 CLLVKDFPLLT
-77 KETKEEFFGPPIE
+77 QETKEEFFGPPVK
-90 IACNNKDKAQGLNA
+90 IACNHQDKTQGLNA

-115 KDPKH
+115 RDHQH
-120 FQSAFKNNKEVLYH
+120 FQTAFKNNKEVLYH
-134 AKTNPKQPTKNL
+134 AKIHAKEPTKDL

-156 SLNFGKSMRWGS
+156 GLNFGKSMRWGN

-188 FNNIEIK
+188 FNGIEVK

-215 IEVHSPRE
+215 IQVDSPKA

-237 KKREEK
+237 KKREAK

-252 TKHHIIV
+252 TKHRIIV
-259 EIDRDLLDEVIAIT
+259 EIDRDLLDEVVAIT
-273 EYPSTLLGEFD
+273 EYPSVLLGEFD

-295 ITSMKENQ
+295 TTSMKENQ
-303 RYFAT
+303 RYFAA
-308 FNQES
+308 FNQKS
-313 QKEGQKEDQKLHNG
+313 QEGPTLHNG

-341 IILGN
+341 IIAGN

-381 GLGTLRDKMER
+381 GLGTLKDKMER
-392 ELIIAQYLTQKYA
+392 EAVIAQYLTQKYA

-412 EKALELMNRAVQI
+412 EKALELVGRAVRI

-433 VVYEFT
+433 VVYEFS

-454 ENEWVALSLKE
+454 ENELVALSVKE

-490 LDSLFSLFSAGKIP
+490 LDSLFSLFSMGKIP

-518 GLLKIVAHYG
+518 GLLKIIAHYG
-528 LKFDLKVD
+528 LGFDLKAD

-550 DLEILEKFLLE
+550 DLEVLEKFLLE

-583 DIVAIIQKVKALK
+583 DIVKIIQKVKALK

-606 KKELLFSAFKRL
+606 RKELLFSAFKRL
-618 ANINKDRNPNQ
+618 ANINKDRNPNE
-629 TSGFSANLFKEPQE
+629 SSEFFISLFKESQE
-643 HALFKAFNALKTSA
+643 HALFEAFNAIKTST

-680 SVLVMDKDLEIQKN
+680 SVLVMDKDIEIQKN
-694 RKNFLWNVYQS
+694 RKNFLWGVYQS

>member
-1 MHSDELLIEVLT
+1 MHSDELLVEILV

-26 EMPKKLHALFQ
+26 EMLKKLHALFQ
-37 KHAIEVRNET
+37 KHALEVG
-47 QNQNQNQ
+47 
-54 NNIEVFYTPRRL
+54 NIEIFYTPRRL
-66 CVLVKDFPLFT
+66 CLLVKDFPLLT
-77 KETKEEFFGPPIE
+77 QETKEEFFGPPVK
-90 IACNNKDKAQGLNA
+90 IACNHQDKTQGLNA

-115 KDPKH
+115 KDHQH
-120 FQSAFKNNKEVLYH
+120 FQTAFKNNKEVLYH
-134 AKTNPKQPTKNL
+134 AKIHAKEPTKDL

-156 SLNFGKSMRWGS
+156 GLNFGKSMRWGN

-188 FNNIEIK
+188 FNDIEVK

-215 IEVHSPRE
+215 IQVDSPKA

-237 KKREEK
+237 KKREAK

-252 TKHHIIV
+252 TKHRIIV
-259 EIDRDLLDEVIAIT
+259 EIDRDLLDEVVAIT
-273 EYPSTLLGEFD
+273 EYPSALLGEFD

-295 ITSMKENQ
+295 TTSMKENQ
-303 RYFAT
+303 RYFAI
-308 FNQES
+308 FSQKSQES
-313 QKEGQKEDQKLHNG
+313 PTLHNG

-341 IILGN
+341 IIAGN

-381 GLGTLRDKMER
+381 GLGTLKDKMER
-392 ELIIAQYLTQKYA
+392 EAIIAQYLTQKYA

-412 EKALELMNRAVQI
+412 EKALELVGRAVRI

-433 VVYEFT
+433 VVYEFS

-454 ENEWVALSLKE
+454 ENELVALSVKE

-490 LDSLFSLFSAGKIP
+490 LDSLFSLFSVGKIP

-528 LKFDLKVD
+528 LGFDLKAD

-583 DIVAIIQKVKALK
+583 DIVKIIQKVKALK

-618 ANINKDRNPNQ
+618 SNINKDRNPNE
-629 TSGFSANLFKEPQE
+629 SSEFFISLFKESQE
-643 HALFKAFNALKTSA
+643 HALFEAFNAIKTSA

-680 SVLVMDKDLEIQKN
+680 SVLVMDKDIEIQKN
-694 RKNFLWNVYQS
+694 RKNFLWGVYQS

>member
-1 MHSDELLIEVLT
+1 MHSDELLVEILV

-37 KHAIEVRNET
+37 KHALEVG
-47 QNQNQNQ
+47 
-54 NNIEVFYTPRRL
+54 NIEIFYTPRRL
-66 CVLVKDFPLFT
+66 CLLVKDFPLLT
-77 KETKEEFFGPPIE
+77 QETKEEFFGPPVK
-90 IACNNKDKAQGLNA
+90 IACNNEDKTQGLNA

-115 KDPKH
+115 KDHQH
-120 FQSAFKNNKEVLYH
+120 FQTAFKNNKEVLYH
-134 AKTNPKQPTKNL
+134 AKIHEKEPTKDL

-156 SLNFGKSMRWGS
+156 SLNFGKSMRWGN

-188 FNNIEIK
+188 FNDIEVK

-202 QATKAHRQEGFDF
+202 QATKVHRQEGFDF
-215 IEVHSPRE
+215 IQVDSPKA

-237 KKREEK
+237 KKREAK

-252 TKHHIIV
+252 TKHCIIV
-259 EIDRDLLDEVIAIT
+259 EIDRDLLDEVVAIT
-273 EYPSTLLGEFD
+273 EYPSALLGEFD

-295 ITSMKENQ
+295 TTSMKENQ
-303 RYFAT
+303 RYFAV
-308 FNQES
+308 FDQKSQES
-313 QKEGQKEDQKLHNG
+313 PTLHNG
-327 FIVVSNAINKDKQK
+327 FVVVSNAINKDKQK
-341 IILGN
+341 IIAGN

-381 GLGTLRDKMER
+381 GLGTLKDKMER
-392 ELIIAQYLTQKYA
+392 EAVIAQYLTQKYA
-405 SSLNMPL
+405 PSLNMPL
-412 EKALELMNRAVQI
+412 EKALELVSRAVRI

-433 VVYEFT
+433 VVYEFS

-454 ENEWVALSLKE
+454 ENELVALSVKE

-490 LDSLFSLFSAGKIP
+490 LDSLFSLFSVGKIP

-528 LKFDLKVD
+528 LEFDLKAD
-536 LKNLFEKVGVYQSF
+536 LKNLFEKVSVYQSF
-550 DLEILEKFLLE
+550 DLEVLEKFLLE

-583 DIVAIIQKVKALK
+583 DIVKIIQKVKALK

-618 ANINKDRNPNQ
+618 ANINKDRNPNE
-629 TSGFSANLFKEPQE
+629 SSEFFISLFKEPQE
-643 HALFKAFNALKTSA
+643 HALFEAFNAIKTSA
-657 FESLD
+657 FEGLD

-680 SVLVMDKDLEIQKN
+680 SVLVMDKDIEIQKN
-694 RKNFLWNVYQS
+694 RKNFLWGVYQS

>member
-1 MHSDELLIEVLT
+1 MHSDELLVEILV

-37 KHAIEVRNET
+37 KHALEVG
-47 QNQNQNQ
+47 
-54 NNIEVFYTPRRL
+54 NIEIFYTPRRL
-66 CVLVKDFPLFT
+66 CLLVKDFPLLT
-77 KETKEEFFGPPIE
+77 QETKEEFFGPPVE
-90 IACNNKDKAQGLNA
+90 IACNNKDKTQGLNA

-115 KDPKH
+115 KDHQH
-120 FQSAFKNNKEVLYH
+120 FQTAFKNNKEVLYH
-134 AKTNPKQPTKNL
+134 AKIHAKEPTKDL

-156 SLNFGKSMRWGS
+156 GLNFGKSMRWGN

-188 FNNIEIK
+188 FNGIEVK

-215 IEVHSPRE
+215 IQVDSPKA

-237 KKREEK
+237 KKREAK

-252 TKHHIIV
+252 TKHCIIV
-259 EIDRDLLDEVIAIT
+259 EIDRDLLDEVVAIT
-273 EYPSTLLGEFD
+273 EYPSALLGEFD

-295 ITSMKENQ
+295 TTSMKENQ
-303 RYFAT
+303 RYFAA
-308 FNQES
+308 FNQKSQES
-313 QKEGQKEDQKLHNG
+313 PTLHNG

-341 IILGN
+341 IIAGN

-381 GLGTLRDKMER
+381 GLGTLKDKMER
-392 ELIIAQYLTQKYA
+392 EAIIAEYLTQKYA
-405 SSLNMPL
+405 PSLNMPL
-412 EKALELMNRAVQI
+412 EKALELVSRAVRI

-433 VVYEFT
+433 VVYEFS

-454 ENEWVALSLKE
+454 ENELVALSVKE
-465 QYLPASENAPLPSSV
+465 QYLPASESAPLPSSV

-490 LDSLFSLFSAGKIP
+490 LDSLFSLFSVGKIP

-518 GLLKIVAHYG
+518 GLLKIIAHYG
-528 LKFDLKVD
+528 LGFDLKAD

-583 DIVAIIQKVKALK
+583 DIVKIIQKVKALK

-618 ANINKDRNPNQ
+618 ANINKDRNPNE
-629 TSGFSANLFKEPQE
+629 SSEFSISLFKESQE
-643 HALFKAFNALKTSA
+643 HALFEAFNAIKTSA

-680 SVLVMDKDLEIQKN
+680 SVLVMDKDIEIQKN
-694 RKNFLWNVYQS
+694 RKNFLWGVYQS

>member
-1 MHSDELLIEVLT
+1 MHSDELLVEILV

-26 EMPKKLHALFQ
+26 EMPKKLHALFN
-37 KHAIEVRNET
+37 KRALEVG
-47 QNQNQNQ
+47 
-54 NNIEVFYTPRRL
+54 NIEIFYTPRRL
-66 CVLVKDFPLFT
+66 CLLVKDFPLLT
-77 KETKEEFFGPPIE
+77 QETKEEFFGPPVK
-90 IACNNKDKAQGLNA
+90 IACNHQDKTQGLNE

-115 KDPKH
+115 KDHQH
-120 FQSAFKNNKEVLYH
+120 FQTAFKNNKEVLYH
-134 AKTNPKQPTKNL
+134 AKIHAKEPTKDL

-156 SLNFGKSMRWGS
+156 GLNFGKSMRWGN

-188 FNNIEIK
+188 FNDIEVK

-202 QATKAHRQEGFDF
+202 QATKVHRQEGFDF
-215 IEVHSPRE
+215 IQVDSPKA

-237 KKREEK
+237 KKREAK
-243 ILQEIKELE
+243 ILQEIKDLE
-252 TKHHIIV
+252 TKHRIIV
-259 EIDRDLLDEVIAIT
+259 EIDRDLLDEVVAIT
-273 EYPSTLLGEFD
+273 EYPSALLGEFD

-295 ITSMKENQ
+295 TTSMKENQ
-303 RYFAT
+303 RYFAA
-308 FNQES
+308 FNQKSQES
-313 QKEGQKEDQKLHNG
+313 PTLHNG
-327 FIVVSNAINKDKQK
+327 FIVVSNAISKDKQK
-341 IILGN
+341 IIAGN

-381 GLGTLRDKMER
+381 GLGTLKDKMER
-392 ELIIAQYLTQKYA
+392 EAIIAQYLTQKYA

-412 EKALELMNRAVQI
+412 EKALELVGRSVRI

-433 VVYEFT
+433 VVYEFS

-447 YYALKQN
+447 YYALEQN
-454 ENEWVALSLKE
+454 ENKLVALSVKE
-465 QYLPASENAPLPSSV
+465 QYLPTSENAPLPSSV

-490 LDSLFSLFSAGKIP
+490 LDSLFSLFSVGKIP

-528 LKFDLKVD
+528 LEFDLKAD

-550 DLEILEKFLLE
+550 DLEVLEKFLLE

-583 DIVAIIQKVKALK
+583 GIVKIIQKVKALK
-596 RFLDDPKNAQ
+596 RFLDDSKNAQ

-618 ANINKDRNPNQ
+618 ANINKDRNPNE
-629 TSGFSANLFKEPQE
+629 SSEFSISLFKESQE
-643 HALFKAFNALKTSA
+643 HALFEAFNAIKTSA

-680 SVLVMDKDLEIQKN
+680 SVLVMDKDIEIQKN
-694 RKNFLWNVYQS
+694 RKNFLWGVYQS

>member
-1 MHSDELLIEVLT
+1 MHSDELLVEILV

-26 EMPKKLHALFQ
+26 EMPKKLHALFN
-37 KHAIEVRNET
+37 KRALEVGKIE
-47 QNQNQNQ
+47 
-54 NNIEVFYTPRRL
+54 IFYTPRRL
-66 CVLVKDFPLFT
+66 CLLIKDFPLLT
-77 KETKEEFFGPPIE
+77 QETKEEFFGPPVK
-90 IACNNKDKAQGLNA
+90 IACNNEDKTQGLNA

-115 KDPKH
+115 KDHQH
-120 FQSAFKNNKEVLYH
+120 FQTAFKNNKEVLYH
-134 AKTNPKQPTKNL
+134 AKIHEKEPTKDL

-156 SLNFGKSMRWGS
+156 GLNFGKSMRWGS

-188 FNNIEIK
+188 FNGIEVK

-202 QATKAHRQEGFDF
+202 QATKVHRQEGFDF
-215 IEVHSPRE
+215 IQVDSPKA

-237 KKREEK
+237 KKREAK

-252 TKHHIIV
+252 TKHCIIV
-259 EIDRDLLDEVIAIT
+259 ETDRDLLDEVVAIT
-273 EYPSTLLGEFD
+273 EYPSALLGEFD

-295 ITSMKENQ
+295 TTSMKENQ
-303 RYFAT
+303 RYFAA
-308 FNQES
+308 FNQKSQES
-313 QKEGQKEDQKLHNG
+313 PTLHNG
-327 FIVVSNAINKDKQK
+327 FIVVSNAISKDKQK
-341 IILGN
+341 IIAGN

-381 GLGTLRDKMER
+381 GLGTLKDKMER
-392 ELIIAQYLTQKYA
+392 EAIIAQYLTQKYA

-412 EKALELMNRAVQI
+412 EKALELVSRAVRI

-433 VVYEFT
+433 VVYEFS

-454 ENEWVALSLKE
+454 ENELVALSVKE

-480 FSAIVALSLK
+480 FSTIVALSLK
-490 LDSLFSLFSAGKIP
+490 LDSLFSLFSVGKIP

-518 GLLKIVAHYG
+518 GLLKIVVHYG
-528 LKFDLKVD
+528 LEFDLKAD

-550 DLEILEKFLLE
+550 DLEVLEKFLLE

-568 CNPSIIRSV
+568 CNLSIIRSV

-583 DIVAIIQKVKALK
+583 DIVKIIQKVKALK

-618 ANINKDRNPNQ
+618 ANINKDRNPNE
-629 TSGFSANLFKEPQE
+629 SSEFSISLFKELQE
-643 HALFKAFNALKTSA
+643 HALFEAFNAIKTSA

-680 SVLVMDKDLEIQKN
+680 SVLVMDKDIEIQKN
-694 RKNFLWNVYQS
+694 RKNFLWGVYQS

>member
-1 MHSDELLIEVLT
+1 MHSDELLVEILV

-37 KHAIEVRNET
+37 KRALEVG
-47 QNQNQNQ
+47 
-54 NNIEVFYTPRRL
+54 NIEIFYTPRRL
-66 CVLVKDFPLFT
+66 CLFIKDFPLLT
-77 KETKEEFFGPPIE
+77 QETKEEFFGPPVK
-90 IACNNKDKAQGLNA
+90 IACNNEDKTQGLNA

-115 KDPKH
+115 KDHQH
-120 FQSAFKNNKEVLYH
+120 FQTAFKNNKEVLYH
-134 AKTNPKQPTKNL
+134 AKIHAKEPTKDL

-156 SLNFGKSMRWGS
+156 GLNFGKSMRWGN

-188 FNNIEIK
+188 FNDIEVK

-202 QATKAHRQEGFDF
+202 QATKVHRQEGFDF
-215 IEVHSPRE
+215 IQVDSPKA
-223 YFEVLEKNHVILDP
+223 YFEVLEKKHVILDP
-237 KKREEK
+237 KKREAK

-252 TKHHIIV
+252 TKHHIVV
-259 EIDRDLLDEVIAIT
+259 EIDRDLLDEVVAIT
-273 EYPSTLLGEFD
+273 EYPSALLGEFD

-295 ITSMKENQ
+295 TTSMKENQ
-303 RYFAT
+303 RYFAA
-308 FNQES
+308 FNQKSQES
-313 QKEGQKEDQKLHNG
+313 PTLHNG

-341 IILGN
+341 IIAGN

-370 NAPLE
+370 NTPLE

-381 GLGTLRDKMER
+381 GLGTLKDKMER
-392 ELIIAQYLTQKYA
+392 EAIIAEYLTQKYA

-412 EKALELMNRAVQI
+412 EKALELVGRAVRI

-433 VVYEFT
+433 VVYEFS

-454 ENEWVALSLKE
+454 ENELVALSVKE

-490 LDSLFSLFSAGKIP
+490 LDSLFSLFSVGKIP

-518 GLLKIVAHYG
+518 GLLKIIAHYG
-528 LKFDLKVD
+528 LGFDLKAD

-550 DLEILEKFLLE
+550 DLEVLEKFLLE

-583 DIVAIIQKVKALK
+583 DIVKIIQKVKALK

-618 ANINKDRNPNQ
+618 ANINKDRNPNE
-629 TSGFSANLFKEPQE
+629 SSEFFISLFKELQE
-643 HALFKAFNALKTSA
+643 HALFEAFNAIKTSA

-680 SVLVMDKDLEIQKN
+680 SVLVMDKDIEIQKN
-694 RKNFLWNVYQS
+694 RKNFLWSVYQS

>member
-1 MHSDELLIEVLT
+1 MHSDELLVEILV

-37 KHAIEVRNET
+37 KRALEVG
-47 QNQNQNQ
+47 
-54 NNIEVFYTPRRL
+54 NIEIFYTPRRL
-66 CVLVKDFPLFT
+66 CLLVKDFPLLT
-77 KETKEEFFGPPIE
+77 QETKEEFFGPPIK
-90 IACNNKDKAQGLNA
+90 IACNHQDKTQGLNE

-115 KDPKH
+115 KDHQH
-120 FQSAFKNNKEVLYH
+120 FQTAFKNNKEVLYH
-134 AKTNPKQPTKNL
+134 AKIHAKEPTKDL

-156 SLNFGKSMRWGS
+156 GLNFGKSMRWGN

-188 FNNIEIK
+188 FNDIEVK

-202 QATKAHRQEGFDF
+202 QATKVHRQEGFDF
-215 IEVHSPRE
+215 IQVDSPKA

-237 KKREEK
+237 KKREAK

-252 TKHHIIV
+252 TKHRIIV
-259 EIDRDLLDEVIAIT
+259 EIDRDLLDEVVAIT
-273 EYPSTLLGEFD
+273 EYPSALLGEFD

-295 ITSMKENQ
+295 TTSMKENQ
-303 RYFAT
+303 RYFAA
-308 FNQES
+308 FNQKS
-313 QKEGQKEDQKLHNG
+313 QENPTLHNG
-327 FIVVSNAINKDKQK
+327 FIVVSNAIHKDKQK
-341 IILGN
+341 IIAGN

-381 GLGTLRDKMER
+381 GLGTLKDKMER
-392 ELIIAQYLTQKYA
+392 ETVIAQYLTQKYA
-405 SSLNMPL
+405 PSLNMPL
-412 EKALELMNRAVQI
+412 EKALELVGRAVRI

-433 VVYEFT
+433 VVYEFS

-454 ENEWVALSLKE
+454 ENELVALSVKE
-465 QYLPASENAPLPSSV
+465 QYLPASENASLPSSV

-490 LDSLFSLFSAGKIP
+490 LDSLFSLFSVGKIP

-518 GLLKIVAHYG
+518 GLLKIIAHYG
-528 LKFDLKVD
+528 LGFDLKAD

-583 DIVAIIQKVKALK
+583 DIVKIIQKVKALK

-618 ANINKDRNPNQ
+618 ANINKDRNPNE
-629 TSGFSANLFKEPQE
+629 SSEFFISLFKESQE
-643 HALFKAFNALKTSA
+643 HALFEAFNAIKTSA

-680 SVLVMDKDLEIQKN
+680 SVLVMDKDIEIQKN
-694 RKNFLWNVYQS
+694 RKNFLWGVYQS

>member
-1 MHSDELLIEVLT
+1 MHSDELLVEILV

-37 KHAIEVRNET
+37 KRALEVG
-47 QNQNQNQ
+47 
-54 NNIEVFYTPRRL
+54 NIEIFYTPRRL
-66 CVLVKDFPLFT
+66 CLLVKDFPLLT
-77 KETKEEFFGPPIE
+77 QETKEEFFGPPVK
-90 IACNNKDKAQGLNA
+90 IACNHQDKTQGLNA

-115 KDPKH
+115 KDYQH
-120 FQSAFKNNKEVLYH
+120 FQTAFKNNKEVLYH
-134 AKTNPKQPTKNL
+134 AKIHAKEPTKDL

-156 SLNFGKSMRWGS
+156 GLNFGKFMRWGS

-188 FNNIEIK
+188 FNDIEVK

-202 QATKAHRQEGFDF
+202 QATKVHRQEGFDF
-215 IEVHSPRE
+215 IQVDSSKA

-237 KKREEK
+237 KKREAK

-252 TKHHIIV
+252 TKHNIIV
-259 EIDRDLLDEVIAIT
+259 EIDRDLLDEVVAIT
-273 EYPSTLLGEFD
+273 EYPSALLGEFD

-295 ITSMKENQ
+295 TTSMKENQ
-303 RYFAT
+303 RYFAA
-308 FNQES
+308 FNQKS
-313 QKEGQKEDQKLHNG
+313 QKSPTLHNG

-341 IILGN
+341 IITGN

-381 GLGTLRDKMER
+381 GLGTLKDKMER
-392 ELIIAQYLTQKYA
+392 EAIIAQYLTQKYA
-405 SSLNMPL
+405 PSLNMPL
-412 EKALELMNRAVQI
+412 EKALELVSRAVRI

-433 VVYEFT
+433 VVYEFS

-454 ENEWVALSLKE
+454 ENELVALSVKE

-490 LDSLFSLFSAGKIP
+490 LDSLFSLFSVGKIP

-518 GLLKIVAHYG
+518 GLLKIIAHYG
-528 LKFDLKVD
+528 LEFDLKAD

-550 DLEILEKFLLE
+550 DLEVLEKFLLE

-583 DIVAIIQKVKALK
+583 DIVKIIQKVKALK

-618 ANINKDRNPNQ
+618 ANINKDRNPNE
-629 TSGFSANLFKEPQE
+629 SSEFSISLFKELQE
-643 HALFKAFNALKTSA
+643 HALFEAFNAIKTSA

-680 SVLVMDKDLEIQKN
+680 SVLVMDKDIEIQKN
-694 RKNFLWNVYQS
+694 RKNFLWSVYQS

>member
-1 MHSDELLIEVLT
+1 MHSYELLVEILV

-26 EMPKKLHALFQ
+26 EMPKKLHALFN
-37 KHAIEVRNET
+37 KHALEVGT
-47 QNQNQNQ
+47 
-54 NNIEVFYTPRRL
+54 IEVFYTPRRL
-66 CVLVKDFPLFT
+66 CLFIKDFPLLT
-77 KETKEEFFGPPIE
+77 QETKEEFFGPPVE
-90 IACNNKDKAQGLNA
+90 IACNNKDKTQGLNA

-115 KDPKH
+115 KDH
-120 FQSAFKNNKEVLYH
+120 QRFQTAFKNNKEVLYH
-134 AKTNPKQPTKNL
+134 AKIHEKEPTKDL

-156 SLNFGKSMRWGS
+156 GLNFGKSMRWGN

-188 FNNIEIK
+188 FNDIEVK

-202 QATKAHRQEGFDF
+202 QATKVHRQEGFDF
-215 IEVHSPRE
+215 IEVDSPKA

-237 KKREEK
+237 KKREAK

-252 TKHHIIV
+252 TKHCIIV
-259 EIDRDLLDEVIAIT
+259 EIDRDLLDEVVAIT
-273 EYPSTLLGEFD
+273 EYPSALLGEFD

-308 FNQES
+308 FSQKSQES
-313 QKEGQKEDQKLHNG
+313 PTLHNG

-341 IILGN
+341 IIAGN

-381 GLGTLRDKMER
+381 GLGTLKDKMER
-392 ELIIAQYLTQKYA
+392 EATIAQYLTQKYA
-405 SSLNMPL
+405 PSLNMPL
-412 EKALELMNRAVQI
+412 EKALELIGRAVKI

-433 VVYEFT
+433 VVYEFS

-454 ENEWVALSLKE
+454 ENELVALSVKE

-490 LDSLFSLFSAGKIP
+490 LDSLFSLFSVGKIP

-518 GLLKIVAHYG
+518 GLLKIIAHYG
-528 LKFDLKVD
+528 LEFDLKAD

-550 DLEILEKFLLE
+550 DLEVLEKFLLE
-561 RFNNLID
+561 RFHNLID

-583 DIVAIIQKVKALK
+583 DIVKIIQKVKALK

-606 KKELLFSAFKRL
+606 KKELLFSTFKRL
-618 ANINKDRNPNQ
+618 ANINKDRNPNES
-629 TSGFSANLFKEPQE
+629 SGFSTSLFKESQE
-643 HALFKAFNALKTSA
+643 HALFEAFNAIKTSA
-657 FESLD
+657 FEGSD

-680 SVLVMDKDLEIQKN
+680 SVLVMDKDIEIQKN
-694 RKNFLWNVYQS
+694 RKNFLWGVYQS

>member
-1 MHSDELLIEVLT
+1 MHSDELLVEILV

-26 EMPKKLHALFQ
+26 EMPKKLHALFS
-37 KHAIEVRNET
+37 KHALEVG
-47 QNQNQNQ
+47 
-54 NNIEVFYTPRRL
+54 NIEIFYTPRRL
-66 CVLVKDFPLFT
+66 CLLVKDFPLLT
-77 KETKEEFFGPPIE
+77 QETKEEFFGPPIK
-90 IACNNKDKAQGLNA
+90 IACNHQDKTQGLNE

-115 KDPKH
+115 KDHQH
-120 FQSAFKNNKEVLYH
+120 FQTAFKNNKEVLYH
-134 AKTNPKQPTKNL
+134 AKIHAKEPTKDL

-156 SLNFGKSMRWGS
+156 GLNFGKSMRWGS

-188 FNNIEIK
+188 FNDIEVK

-215 IEVHSPRE
+215 IRVDSPKA

-237 KKREEK
+237 KKREAK

-252 TKHHIIV
+252 TKHCIIV
-259 EIDRDLLDEVIAIT
+259 EIDRDLLDEVVAIT
-273 EYPSTLLGEFD
+273 EYPSALLGEFD

-295 ITSMKENQ
+295 TTSMKENQ
-303 RYFAT
+303 RYFAA
-308 FNQES
+308 FNQKSQES
-313 QKEGQKEDQKLHNG
+313 PTLHNG

-341 IILGN
+341 IIAGN

-381 GLGTLRDKMER
+381 GLGTLKDKMER
-392 ELIIAQYLTQKYA
+392 EAIIAQYLTQKYA
-405 SSLNMPL
+405 SSLNMSL
-412 EKALELMNRAVQI
+412 EKALELVGRAVRI

-433 VVYEFT
+433 VVYEFS

-454 ENEWVALSLKE
+454 ENELVALSVKE

-490 LDSLFSLFSAGKIP
+490 LDSLFSLFSVGKIP

-518 GLLKIVAHYG
+518 GLLKIIAHYG
-528 LKFDLKVD
+528 LEFDLKAD

-550 DLEILEKFLLE
+550 DLEVLEKFLLE

-583 DIVAIIQKVKALK
+583 DIVKIIQKVKALK

-618 ANINKDRNPNQ
+618 ANINKDRNPNE
-629 TSGFSANLFKEPQE
+629 SSEFFISLFKESQE
-643 HALFKAFNALKTSA
+643 HALFEAFNAIKTSA

-680 SVLVMDKDLEIQKN
+680 SVLVMDKDIEIQKN
-694 RKNFLWNVYQS
+694 RKNFLWGVYQS

>member
-1 MHSDELLIEVLT
+1 MHSDELLVEILV

-37 KHAIEVRNET
+37 KRALEVG
-47 QNQNQNQ
+47 
-54 NNIEVFYTPRRL
+54 NIEIFYTPRRL
-66 CVLVKDFPLFT
+66 CLLVKDFPLLT
-77 KETKEEFFGPPIE
+77 QETKEEFFGPPVK
-90 IACNNKDKAQGLNA
+90 IACNHQDKTQGLNE

-115 KDPKH
+115 KDHQH
-120 FQSAFKNNKEVLYH
+120 FQTAFKNNKEVLYH
-134 AKTNPKQPTKNL
+134 AKIHAKEPTKDL

-156 SLNFGKSMRWGS
+156 GLNFGKSMRWGN

-188 FNNIEIK
+188 FNDIEVK

-215 IEVHSPRE
+215 IQVDSPKA
-223 YFEVLEKNHVILDP
+223 YFEVLEKKHVILDP
-237 KKREEK
+237 KKREAK

-259 EIDRDLLDEVIAIT
+259 EIDRDLLDEVVAIT
-273 EYPSTLLGEFD
+273 EYPSVLLGEFD
-284 KAFLKLPSEII
+284 KAFLKLPNEII

-303 RYFAT
+303 RYFAA
-308 FNQES
+308 FNQKSQES
-313 QKEGQKEDQKLHNG
+313 PTLHNG

-341 IILGN
+341 IIAGN

-381 GLGTLRDKMER
+381 GLGTLKDKMER
-392 ELIIAQYLTQKYA
+392 EAIIAQYLTQKYA
-405 SSLNMPL
+405 PSLNMPL
-412 EKALELMNRAVQI
+412 EKALELVGRAVRI

-433 VVYEFT
+433 VVYEFS

-454 ENEWVALSLKE
+454 ENELVALSVKE
-465 QYLPASENAPLPSSV
+465 QYLPTSENAPLPSSV

-490 LDSLFSLFSAGKIP
+490 LDSLFSLFSVGKIP

-518 GLLKIVAHYG
+518 GLLKIIAHYG
-528 LKFDLKVD
+528 LGFDLKAD

-550 DLEILEKFLLE
+550 DLEVLEKFLLE

-583 DIVAIIQKVKALK
+583 DIVKIIQKVKALK
-596 RFLDDPKNAQ
+596 HFLDDPKNAQ

-618 ANINKDRNPNQ
+618 ANINKDRNPNE
-629 TSGFSANLFKEPQE
+629 SSEFFISLFKESQE
-643 HALFKAFNALKTSA
+643 HALFEAFNAIKTSA

-680 SVLVMDKDLEIQKN
+680 SVLVMDKDIEIQKN
-694 RKNFLWNVYQS
+694 RKNFLWGVYQS

>member
-1 MHSDELLIEVLT
+1 MHSDELLVEILV

-37 KHAIEVRNET
+37 KRALEVG
-47 QNQNQNQ
+47 
-54 NNIEVFYTPRRL
+54 NIEIFYTPRRL
-66 CVLVKDFPLFT
+66 CLLIKDFPLLT
-77 KETKEEFFGPPIE
+77 QETKEEFFGPPVK
-90 IACNNKDKAQGLNA
+90 IACNNEDKTQGLNA

-115 KDPKH
+115 KDHQH
-120 FQSAFKNNKEVLYH
+120 FQTAFKNNKEVLYH
-134 AKTNPKQPTKNL
+134 AKIHEKEPTKDL

-156 SLNFGKSMRWGS
+156 GLNFGKSMRWGS

-188 FNNIEIK
+188 FNDIEVK

-215 IEVHSPRE
+215 IQVDSPKA

-237 KKREEK
+237 KKREAK

-252 TKHHIIV
+252 TKHCIIV
-259 EIDRDLLDEVIAIT
+259 EIDRDLLDEVVAIT
-273 EYPSTLLGEFD
+273 EYPSVLLGEFD

-295 ITSMKENQ
+295 TTSMKENQ
-303 RYFAT
+303 RYFAA
-308 FNQES
+308 FNQKSQES
-313 QKEGQKEDQKLHNG
+313 PTLHNG

-341 IILGN
+341 IIAGN

-381 GLGTLRDKMER
+381 GLGTLKDKMER
-392 ELIIAQYLTQKYA
+392 EVIIAEYLTQKYA
-405 SSLNMPL
+405 PSLNMPL
-412 EKALELMNRAVQI
+412 EKALELISRAVRI

-433 VVYEFT
+433 VVYEFS

-454 ENEWVALSLKE
+454 ENELVALSVKE

-490 LDSLFSLFSAGKIP
+490 LDSLFSLFSVGKIP

-528 LKFDLKVD
+528 LGFDLKAD

-550 DLEILEKFLLE
+550 DLEVLEKFLLE

-583 DIVAIIQKVKALK
+583 DIVKIIQKVKALK

-618 ANINKDRNPNQ
+618 ANINKDRNPNE
-629 TSGFSANLFKEPQE
+629 SSEFSISLFKELQE
-643 HALFKAFNALKTSA
+643 HALFEAFNAIKTST
-657 FESLD
+657 FEGLD

-680 SVLVMDKDLEIQKN
+680 SVLVMDKDIEIQKN
-694 RKNFLWNVYQS
+694 RKNFLWGVYQS

>member
-1 MHSDELLIEVLT
+1 MHSDELLVEILV

-37 KHAIEVRNET
+37 KHALEVG
-47 QNQNQNQ
+47 
-54 NNIEVFYTPRRL
+54 NIEIFYTPRRL
-66 CVLVKDFPLFT
+66 CLLVKDFPLLT
-77 KETKEEFFGPPIE
+77 QETKEEFFGPPVK
-90 IACNNKDKAQGLNA
+90 IACNHQDKTQGLNE

-115 KDPKH
+115 KDHQH
-120 FQSAFKNNKEVLYH
+120 FQTAFKNNKEVLYH
-134 AKTNPKQPTKNL
+134 AKIHAKEPTKDL

-156 SLNFGKSMRWGS
+156 GLNFGKSMRWGN

-188 FNNIEIK
+188 FNGIEVK

-215 IEVHSPRE
+215 IQVDSPKA

-237 KKREEK
+237 KKREAK

-252 TKHHIIV
+252 TKHNIIV
-259 EIDRDLLDEVIAIT
+259 EIDRDLLDEVVAIT
-273 EYPSTLLGEFD
+273 EYPSALLGEFD

-303 RYFAT
+303 RYFAA
-308 FNQES
+308 FNQKSQES
-313 QKEGQKEDQKLHNG
+313 PTLHNG

-341 IILGN
+341 IIAGN

-381 GLGTLRDKMER
+381 GLGTLKDKMER
-392 ELIIAQYLTQKYA
+392 EAIIAQYLTQKYA

-412 EKALELMNRAVQI
+412 EKALELVDRAVRI

-433 VVYEFT
+433 VVYEFS

-454 ENEWVALSLKE
+454 ENELVALSVKE

-490 LDSLFSLFSAGKIP
+490 LDSLFSLFSVGKIP

-518 GLLKIVAHYG
+518 GLLKIIAHYG
-528 LKFDLKVD
+528 LGFDLKAD

-583 DIVAIIQKVKALK
+583 DIVKIIQKVKALK

-618 ANINKDRNPNQ
+618 ANINKDRNPNE
-629 TSGFSANLFKEPQE
+629 SSEFSISLFKELQE
-643 HALFKAFNALKTSA
+643 HALFEVFNAIKTST

-680 SVLVMDKDLEIQKN
+680 SVLVMDKDIEIQKN
-694 RKNFLWNVYQS
+694 RKNFLWGVYQS

>member
-1 MHSDELLIEVLT
+1 MHSDELLVEILV

-37 KHAIEVRNET
+37 KRALEVG
-47 QNQNQNQ
+47 
-54 NNIEVFYTPRRL
+54 NIEIFYTPRRL
-66 CVLVKDFPLFT
+66 CLLVKDFPLLT
-77 KETKEEFFGPPIE
+77 QETKEEFFGPPVK
-90 IACNNKDKAQGLNA
+90 IACNHQDKTQGLNE
-104 LGLGFYQKLGL
+104 LGLEFYQKLGL
-115 KDPKH
+115 KDHQH
-120 FQSAFKNNKEVLYH
+120 FQTAFKNNKEVLYH
-134 AKTNPKQPTKNL
+134 AKIHEKEPTKDL

-156 SLNFGKSMRWGS
+156 GLNFGKSMRWGN

-188 FNNIEIK
+188 FNGIEVK

-202 QATKAHRQEGFDF
+202 QATKVHRQEGFDF
-215 IEVHSPRE
+215 IQVDSPKA

-237 KKREEK
+237 KKRKAK

-252 TKHHIIV
+252 TKHNIIV
-259 EIDRDLLDEVIAIT
+259 EIDRDLLDEVVAIT
-273 EYPSTLLGEFD
+273 EYPSVLLGEFD
-284 KAFLKLPSEII
+284 KAFLKLPTEII
-295 ITSMKENQ
+295 TTSMKENQ
-303 RYFAT
+303 RYFAA
-308 FNQES
+308 FNQKSQES
-313 QKEGQKEDQKLHNG
+313 PTLHNG

-341 IILGN
+341 IIAGN

-381 GLGTLRDKMER
+381 GLGTLKDKMER
-392 ELIIAQYLTQKYA
+392 EAVIAEYLTQKYA

-412 EKALELMNRAVQI
+412 EKALELVGRAVRI

-433 VVYEFT
+433 VVYEFS

-454 ENEWVALSLKE
+454 ENELVALSVKE

-490 LDSLFSLFSAGKIP
+490 LDSLFSLFSVGKIP

-528 LKFDLKVD
+528 LGFDLKAD

-550 DLEILEKFLLE
+550 DLEVLEKFLLE

-583 DIVAIIQKVKALK
+583 DIVKIIQKVKALK

-618 ANINKDRNPNQ
+618 ANINKDRNPNE
-629 TSGFSANLFKEPQE
+629 SSEFSISLFKELQE
-643 HALFKAFNALKTSA
+643 HALFEAFNAIKTSA

-680 SVLVMDKDLEIQKN
+680 SVLVMDKDIEIQKN
-694 RKNFLWNVYQS
+694 RKNFLWGVYQS

>member
-1 MHSDELLIEVLT
+1 MHSDELLVEILV

-37 KHAIEVRNET
+37 KRALEVG
-47 QNQNQNQ
+47 
-54 NNIEVFYTPRRL
+54 NIEIFYTPRRL
-66 CVLVKDFPLFT
+66 CLLVKDFPLLT
-77 KETKEEFFGPPIE
+77 QETKEEFFGPPVK
-90 IACNNKDKAQGLNA
+90 IACNYQDKTQGLNE

-115 KDPKH
+115 KDHQH
-120 FQSAFKNNKEVLYH
+120 FQTAFKNNKEVLYH
-134 AKTNPKQPTKNL
+134 AKIHAKEPTKDL

-156 SLNFGKSMRWGS
+156 GLNFGKSMRWGS

-188 FNNIEIK
+188 FNDIEVK

-202 QATKAHRQEGFDF
+202 QATKVHRQEGFDF
-215 IEVHSPRE
+215 IQVDSPKA

-237 KKREEK
+237 KKREAK

-252 TKHHIIV
+252 EKHRIIV
-259 EIDRDLLDEVIAIT
+259 EIDRDLLDEVVAIT
-273 EYPSTLLGEFD
+273 EYPSVLLGEFD

-295 ITSMKENQ
+295 TTSMKENQ
-303 RYFAT
+303 RYFAA
-308 FNQES
+308 FNQKSQES
-313 QKEGQKEDQKLHNG
+313 PTLHNG

-341 IILGN
+341 IIAGN

-381 GLGTLRDKMER
+381 GLGTLKDKMER
-392 ELIIAQYLTQKYA
+392 EAIIAQYLTQKYA
-405 SSLNMPL
+405 PSLNMPL
-412 EKALELMNRAVQI
+412 EKALELVGRAVRI

-433 VVYEFT
+433 VVYEFS

-454 ENEWVALSLKE
+454 ENELVALSVKE

-490 LDSLFSLFSAGKIP
+490 LDSLFSLFSVGKIP

-518 GLLKIVAHYG
+518 GLLKIIAHYG
-528 LKFDLKVD
+528 LGFDLKAD

-550 DLEILEKFLLE
+550 DLEVLEKFLLE

-583 DIVAIIQKVKALK
+583 DIVKITQKVKALK
-596 RFLDDPKNAQ
+596 RFLDNPKNAQ

-618 ANINKDRNPNQ
+618 ANINKDRNPNE
-629 TSGFSANLFKEPQE
+629 SSEFFISLFKESQE
-643 HALFKAFNALKTSA
+643 HALFEAFNAIKTSA

-680 SVLVMDKDLEIQKN
+680 SVLVMDKDIEIQKN
-694 RKNFLWNVYQS
+694 RKNFLWSVYQS

>member
-1 MHSDELLIEVLT
+1 MHSDELLVEILV

-37 KHAIEVRNET
+37 KCALEVG
-47 QNQNQNQ
+47 
-54 NNIEVFYTPRRL
+54 NIEIFYTPRRL
-66 CVLVKDFPLFT
+66 CLLVKDFPLLT
-77 KETKEEFFGPPIE
+77 QETKEEFFGPPVK
-90 IACNNKDKAQGLNA
+90 IACNNEDKTQGLNA

-115 KDPKH
+115 KDHQH
-120 FQSAFKNNKEVLYH
+120 FQTAFKNNKEVLYH
-134 AKTNPKQPTKNL
+134 AKIHEKEPTKDL

-156 SLNFGKSMRWGS
+156 GLNFGKFMRWGS

-188 FNNIEIK
+188 FNDIEVK

-202 QATKAHRQEGFDF
+202 QATKVHRQESFDF
-215 IEVHSPRE
+215 IQVDSPKA

-237 KKREEK
+237 KKREAK

-259 EIDRDLLDEVIAIT
+259 EIDRDLLDEVVAIT
-273 EYPSTLLGEFD
+273 EYPSALLGEFD

-308 FNQES
+308 FNQKSQES
-313 QKEGQKEDQKLHNG
+313 PTLHNG
-327 FIVVSNAINKDKQK
+327 FIVVSNAISKDKQK
-341 IILGN
+341 IIAGN

-381 GLGTLRDKMER
+381 GLGTLKDKMER
-392 ELIIAQYLTQKYA
+392 EAIIAQYLTQKYA
-405 SSLNMPL
+405 PSLNMPL
-412 EKALELMNRAVQI
+412 EKALELVSRAVRI

-433 VVYEFT
+433 VVYEFS

-454 ENEWVALSLKE
+454 ENELVALSVKE
-465 QYLPASENAPLPSSV
+465 QYLPTSENAPLPSSV

-490 LDSLFSLFSAGKIP
+490 LDSLFSLFSVGKIP

-518 GLLKIVAHYG
+518 GLLKIVVHYG
-528 LKFDLKVD
+528 LEFDLKAD

-550 DLEILEKFLLE
+550 DLEVLEKFLLE

-583 DIVAIIQKVKALK
+583 GIVKIIQKVKALK

-618 ANINKDRNPNQ
+618 ANINKDRNPNE
-629 TSGFSANLFKEPQE
+629 SSEFSISLFKELQE
-643 HALFKAFNALKTSA
+643 HALFEAFNAIKTSA

-680 SVLVMDKDLEIQKN
+680 SVLVMDKDIEIQKN
-694 RKNFLWNVYQS
+694 RKNFLWSVYQS

>member
-1 MHSDELLIEVLT
+1 MHSDELLVEILV

-37 KHAIEVRNET
+37 KRALEVG
-47 QNQNQNQ
+47 
-54 NNIEVFYTPRRL
+54 NIEIFYTPRRL
-66 CVLVKDFPLFT
+66 CLLVKDFPLLT
-77 KETKEEFFGPPIE
+77 QETKEEFFGPPVK
-90 IACNNKDKAQGLNA
+90 IACNHQDKTQGLNE

-115 KDPKH
+115 KDHQH
-120 FQSAFKNNKEVLYH
+120 FQTAFKNNKEVLYH
-134 AKTNPKQPTKNL
+134 AKIHAKEPTKDL

-156 SLNFGKSMRWGS
+156 GLNFGKSMRWGN

-188 FNNIEIK
+188 FNGIEVK

-202 QATKAHRQEGFDF
+202 QATKVHRQEGFDF
-215 IEVHSPRE
+215 IQVDSPKA

-237 KKREEK
+237 KKREAK

-252 TKHHIIV
+252 AKHRIIV
-259 EIDRDLLDEVIAIT
+259 EIDRDLLDEVVAIT
-273 EYPSTLLGEFD
+273 EYPSALLGEFD

-295 ITSMKENQ
+295 TTSMKENQ
-303 RYFAT
+303 RYFAA
-308 FNQES
+308 FNQKSQES
-313 QKEGQKEDQKLHNG
+313 PTLHNG

-341 IILGN
+341 IITGN

-381 GLGTLRDKMER
+381 GLGTLKDKMER
-392 ELIIAQYLTQKYA
+392 EAIIAECLTQKYA

-412 EKALELMNRAVQI
+412 EKALELVGRAVRI

-433 VVYEFT
+433 VVYEFS

-454 ENEWVALSLKE
+454 ENELVALSVKE
-465 QYLPASENAPLPSSV
+465 QYLPASENAPLPSSI

-490 LDSLFSLFSAGKIP
+490 LDSLFSLFSVGKIP

-518 GLLKIVAHYG
+518 GLLKIIAHYG
-528 LKFDLKVD
+528 LGFDLKAD

-550 DLEILEKFLLE
+550 DLEVLEKFLLE

-583 DIVAIIQKVKALK
+583 DIVKIIQKVKALK

-618 ANINKDRNPNQ
+618 ANINKDRNPNE
-629 TSGFSANLFKEPQE
+629 SSEFSISLFKELQE
-643 HALFKAFNALKTSA
+643 HALFEAFNAIKTSA

-680 SVLVMDKDLEIQKN
+680 SVLVMDKDIEIQKN
-694 RKNFLWNVYQS
+694 RKNFLWGVYQS

>member
-1 MHSDELLIEVLT
+1 MHSDELLVEILV

-26 EMPKKLHALFQ
+26 EIPKKLHALFS
-37 KHAIEVRNET
+37 KHALEVG
-47 QNQNQNQ
+47 
-54 NNIEVFYTPRRL
+54 NIEIFYTPRRL
-66 CVLVKDFPLFT
+66 CLLVKDFPLLT
-77 KETKEEFFGPPIE
+77 QETKEEFFGPPVK
-90 IACNNKDKAQGLNA
+90 IACNHQDKTQGLNE

-115 KDPKH
+115 KDHQH
-120 FQSAFKNNKEVLYH
+120 FQTAFKNNKEVLYH
-134 AKTNPKQPTKNL
+134 AKIHAKEPTKDL

-188 FNNIEIK
+188 FNDIEVK

-215 IEVHSPRE
+215 IQVDSPKA

-237 KKREEK
+237 KKREAK

-252 TKHHIIV
+252 TKHRIIA
-259 EIDRDLLDEVIAIT
+259 EIDRDLLDEVVAIT
-273 EYPSTLLGEFD
+273 EYPSALLGEFD
-284 KAFLKLPSEII
+284 KAFLKLPTEII
-295 ITSMKENQ
+295 TTSMKENQ
-303 RYFAT
+303 RYFAA

-313 QKEGQKEDQKLHNG
+313 QEGPTLHNG
-327 FIVVSNAINKDKQK
+327 FIVVSNAISKDKQK
-341 IILGN
+341 IIAGN

-381 GLGTLRDKMER
+381 GLGTLKDKMER
-392 ELIIAQYLTQKYA
+392 EAIIAQYLTQKYA
-405 SSLNMPL
+405 SSLNIPL
-412 EKALELMNRAVQI
+412 EKALKLVGRAVRI

-433 VVYEFT
+433 VVYEFS

-454 ENEWVALSLKE
+454 ENELVALSVKE

-528 LKFDLKVD
+528 LGFDLKAD

-550 DLEILEKFLLE
+550 DLEVLEKFLLE

-583 DIVAIIQKVKALK
+583 DIVKIIQKVKALK

-618 ANINKDRNPNQ
+618 ANINKDRNPNE
-629 TSGFSANLFKEPQE
+629 SSEFSISLFKESQE
-643 HALFKAFNALKTSA
+643 HALFEAFNAIKTSA

-680 SVLVMDKDLEIQKN
+680 SVLVMDKDIEIQKN
-694 RKNFLWNVYQS
+694 RKNFLWGVYQS

>member
-1 MHSDELLIEVLT
+1 MHSDELLVEILV

-37 KHAIEVRNET
+37 KRTLEVG
-47 QNQNQNQ
+47 
-54 NNIEVFYTPRRL
+54 NIEIFYTPRRL
-66 CVLVKDFPLFT
+66 CLLVKDFPLLT
-77 KETKEEFFGPPIE
+77 QETKEEFFGPPVK
-90 IACNNKDKAQGLNA
+90 IACNHQDKTQGLNA

-115 KDPKH
+115 KDHQH
-120 FQSAFKNNKEVLYH
+120 FQTAFKNNKEVLYH
-134 AKTNPKQPTKNL
+134 AKIHAKEPTKDL

-156 SLNFGKSMRWGS
+156 GLNFGKSMRWGS

-188 FNNIEIK
+188 FNDIEVK

-215 IEVHSPRE
+215 IQVDSPKA

-237 KKREEK
+237 KKREAK

-252 TKHHIIV
+252 TKHRIIV
-259 EIDRDLLDEVIAIT
+259 EIDRDLLDEVVAIT
-273 EYPSTLLGEFD
+273 EYPSALLGEFD

-303 RYFAT
+303 RYFAA
-308 FNQES
+308 FNQKS
-313 QKEGQKEDQKLHNG
+313 QENPTLHNG

-341 IILGN
+341 IIAGN

-370 NAPLE
+370 NTPLE

-381 GLGTLRDKMER
+381 GLGTLKDKMER
-392 ELIIAQYLTQKYA
+392 EAIIAQYLTQKYA

-412 EKALELMNRAVQI
+412 EKALELIGRAVRI

-433 VVYEFT
+433 VVYEFS

-454 ENEWVALSLKE
+454 ENELVALSVKE

-490 LDSLFSLFSAGKIP
+490 LDSLFSLFSVGKIP

-518 GLLKIVAHYG
+518 GLLKIVVHYG
-528 LKFDLKVD
+528 LGFDLKAD

-550 DLEILEKFLLE
+550 DLEVLEKFLLE

-583 DIVAIIQKVKALK
+583 DIVKIIQKVKALK

-618 ANINKDRNPNQ
+618 ANINKDRNPNE
-629 TSGFSANLFKEPQE
+629 SSEFFISLFKESQE
-643 HALFKAFNALKTSA
+643 HALFEAFNVIKTSA

-680 SVLVMDKDLEIQKN
+680 SVLVMDKDIEIQKN
-694 RKNFLWNVYQS
+694 RKNFLWSVYQS